1 MLDWMKKLFN
11 KEEEQTA
18 MNKEVPKQIESQ
30 PKIPR
35 VNHYTE
41 AREAQM
47 ASRNAGKCRFPLIP
61 DDGFDEDDVREQ
73 PRFEEQ
79 HVQSGVYE
87 DQPTQRGI
95 KVERSRRPYVEKVVA
110 TYEEPEVQY
119 EPDPEPVVKKVSVP
133 SQESSRRPFRPTE
146 MISPIYGYNRPSV
159 EKKVEK
165 QEEEKEREDLEISV
179 EGKSVVDAWLEKKG
193 YTLSAFS
200 EGQTTTPSSSGRAG
214 NQQEEQNHSKK
225 EEKSVVDQWLEK
237 NGYEIERQEPVVEE
251 KEVVQEINT
260 PQEVSADEFLHK
272 TIAERTED
280 AGKEKDVVVSNENS
294 LQEELVDS
302 QVEHEDTILAEEMKC
317 NTEIEKQTSEE
328 SVIVKAEEKLEETII
343 VEIPEEFAEIAETEE
358 PEVEVTAET
367 EESEEVEVTAETEES
382 EEVEV
387 IAEAEESEEVEVTA
401 ETEESEEVEVTAETE
416 ESEEVEVTAEAEE
429 SEEVEVTAETEEFE
443 EVKVIAEAEESEE
456 AEVTTE
462 TEESEEVEEIAETE
476 ESEEVEEIAEA
487 EESEEVEVIAEAEE
501 SEEVEVTTETEE
513 SEEVEVTAETEESEE
528 VEVTAEAE
536 ESEEVEVTAET
547 EEFEEVKVIAEA
559 EESEEAEVTTETEE
573 SEEVEEIAETEESEE
588 VEEIAEAEESEEV
601 EVIAEAEESEEVEVT
616 TETEES
622 EEVEVTAETEES
634 EEVEVT
640 AEAEESEEV
649 EVTAE
654 TEEFEEVK
662 VIAEAEESEEV
673 EEIAEA
679 EESEVEAFVELEETQ
694 PEMVLDEAI
703 EQKSEFIHVAEADE
717 QTKKDVQSFANVL
730 IAETEE
736 NKLVVEEALVAEE
749 QPVVEEAPIAEGK
762 PVVEEA
768 PVAEEQLVV
777 EEALVAEEQPVVE
790 EAPIAEGK
798 SVVEEAPVA
807 EEQLVVEETTI
818 AEEKPVVPKEE
829 PKREKKRHVPF
840 NVVMLKQDRTRLMER
855 HAARTSVMQPS
866 MGERVENKPVHQVE
880 ESPVQQ
886 VVVESRVEEQPVKQV
901 VVDPQVEEQPMQQ
914 VVVEPQV
921 EEQPMQQVVV
931 EPQVKEQPMQQVVVE
946 PQVEVQPM
954 QQVVVE
960 PQVKEQPMQQV
971 VVEPQVKEQPMQQV
985 VVEPQVEEQLGQ
997 QMVVESQVEE
1007 KPMQQVVVEQV
1018 QKPISSTEVQEKAYV
1033 VNQRENDMRNVLQTP
1048 PTYTVPPLA
1057 LLSIPRQ
1064 AALDNKEWLEEQK
1077 ELLDTTF
1084 NNFHVGAHVI
1094 NVSQGP
1100 AVTRFEVQPDPGVK
1114 VNKITNLSD
1123 DIKLSL
1129 AAKDI
1134 RIEAPIPG
1142 KSAIGIEV
1150 PNKESK
1156 PVFLREILRSPVF
1169 TKSESPLTVALGLD
1183 ISGDPIVTDI
1193 RKMPHGLIAGATGS
1207 GKSVC
1212 INAILTSIL
1221 YKAKPHEVKLMLIDP
1236 KMVELAP
1243 YNSVPHLVAPVI
1255 TDVKAATAALKW
1267 AVEEMERRYELFA
1280 HAGARDLTRYNTIVS
1295 EREIPGETLPYI
1307 VIVIDELA
1315 DLMMVAPGDVEE
1327 AICRIAQKARA
1338 CGIHLLVAT
1347 QRPSVDVIT
1356 GLIKSN
1362 IPTRIAFTVSSQVDS
1377 RTIIDIGGAE
1387 KLLGRGDMLFLGN
1400 GTSKP
1405 VRVQGV
1411 YVSDD
1416 EIEKTVDHVKKQ
1428 MKPNY
1433 LFQQEDLLAKTEQS
1447 ESEDELFFDACQFVV
1462 EQGGAST
1469 SSVQRKFRIGYNR
1482 AARLIEEMESQ
1493 GIISEARGTKPRDV
1507 LISEDEFAAM
1517 QETNV

>member
-47 ASRNAGKCRFPLIP
+47 ASRNAGKCRFPLVP
-61 DDGFDEDDVREQ
+61 DNGFDEEDESEVN
-73 PRFEEQ
+73 RFEEQ
-79 HVQSGVYE
+79 PVQGVTYE
-87 DQPTQRGI
+87 EPTAQRGI
-95 KVERSRRPYVEKVVA
+95 KVERSRRPYVEKVVS

-119 EPDPEPVVKKVSVP
+119 EPVRESVVKKASTP
-133 SQESSRRPFRPTE
+133 AQESNRRPFRPTE

-159 EKKVEK
+159 EKKEEK
-165 QEEEKEREDLEISV
+165 QEEVKEREDLEISV

-193 YTLSAFS
+193 YTLSDFS
-200 EGQTTTPSSSGRAG
+200 EGQAPTSSSHRAA
-214 NQQEEQNHSKK
+214 NQQGEQQYEENKK

-237 NGYEIERQEPVVEE
+237 NGYEIERQVPLVEE
-251 KEVVQEINT
+251 KEVIQEMST
-260 PQEVSADEFLHK
+260 PQEVSADELLHK
-272 TIAERTED
+272 TVAEQMES
-280 AGKEKDVVVSNENS
+280 AKLEKDVVVLNENN
-294 LQEELVDS
+294 LQEELVAS
-302 QVEHEDTILAEEMKC
+302 KVEHEDTILSEEIKR
-317 NTEIEKQTSEE
+317 NTEIKQPTIEVEKQAPEE

-343 VEIPEEFAEIAETEE
+343 VEIPEEVSKVEVIAETEE
-358 PEVEVTAET
+358 FEEVVMETEAPEEVEVITET
-367 EESEEVEVTAETEES
+367 EESEEAEVIAEVEES

-387 IAEAEESEEVEVTA
+387 IAEAEESEEA
-401 ETEESEEVEVTAETE
+401 
-416 ESEEVEVTAEAEE
+416 
-429 SEEVEVTAETEEFE
+429 
-443 EVKVIAEAEESEE
+443 
-456 AEVTTE
+456 
-462 TEESEEVEEIAETE
+462 
-476 ESEEVEEIAEA
+476 
-487 EESEEVEVIAEAEE
+487 EVIAEINAPV
-501 SEEVEVTTETEE
+501 VETFV
-513 SEEVEVTAETEESEE
+513 AL
-528 VEVTAEAE
+528 
-536 ESEEVEVTAET
+536 
-547 EEFEEVKVIAEA
+547 
-559 EESEEAEVTTETEE
+559 
-573 SEEVEEIAETEESEE
+573 EEIQQE
-588 VEEIAEAEESEEV
+588 
-601 EVIAEAEESEEVEVT
+601 
-616 TETEES
+616 
-622 EEVEVTAETEES
+622 
-634 EEVEVT
+634 
-640 AEAEESEEV
+640 
-649 EVTAE
+649 
-654 TEEFEEVK
+654 
-662 VIAEAEESEEV
+662 
-673 EEIAEA
+673 
-679 EESEVEAFVELEETQ
+679 
-694 PEMVLDEAI
+694 DEAI

-717 QTKKDVQSFANVL
+717 QTKKDVQSFADVL
-730 IAETEE
+730 IAE
-736 NKLVVEEALVAEE
+736 E
-749 QPVVEEAPIAEGK
+749 Q

-768 PVAEEQLVV
+768 PVAEEQ
-777 EEALVAEEQPVVE
+777 QVVE
-790 EAPIAEGK
+790 EAPIVEEQQVVEEAPIVEEQSVVEEAPVVEEQPVAEETLVAEEQR
-798 SVVEEAPVA
+798 VVEEAPVA
-807 EEQLVVEETTI
+807 EEQRVVEEAPVVEEQSVVEEAPVVEEQPV
-818 AEEKPVVPKEE
+818 AEETPVAEEQPVVQKEE

-855 HAARTSVMQPS
+855 HAARANAMQPS
-866 MGERVENKPVHQVE
+866 ANVRVENKPVQQEVAEPQVE
-880 ESPVQQ
+880 EHPVQQVAAEPQMEEHPVQQ
-886 VVVESRVEEQPVKQV
+886 VVAK
-901 VVDPQVEEQPMQQ
+901 PQVEEQTMKQ
-914 VVVEPQV
+914 VVAEPQVEERPVQQEVAEPQV
-921 EEQPMQQVVV
+921 EEQPMQQVVA
-931 EPQVKEQPMQQVVVE
+931 E
-946 PQVEVQPM
+946 PQVEEHSV
-954 QQVVVE
+954 QQVVA
-960 PQVKEQPMQQV
+960 
-971 VVEPQVKEQPMQQV
+971 
-985 VVEPQVEEQLGQ
+985 EPQVEEQ
-997 QMVVESQVEE
+997 
-1007 KPMQQVVVEQV
+1007 PIQQVVVEQV

-1033 VNQRENDMRNVLQTP
+1033 VNQRENDMRNVLYTP

-1057 LLSIPRQ
+1057 LLSIPQ
-1064 AALDNKEWLEEQK
+1064 QSALDNTEWLEEQK

-1243 YNSVPHLVAPVI
+1243 YNAVPHLVAPVI

-1433 LFQQEDLLAKTEQS
+1433 LFKQEDLLAKTEQA
-1447 ESEDELFFDACQFVV
+1447 ESEDELFFEACQFVV

-1482 AARLIEEMESQ
+1482 AARLIEEMQSQ

>member
-18 MNKEVPKQIESQ
+18 MNKEVQKQVESQ

-47 ASRNAGKCRFPLIP
+47 ASRNAGKCRFPLVP
-61 DDGFDEDDVREQ
+61 DNGFDEEDVIETG
-73 PRFEEQ
+73 RFEEQ
-79 HVQSGVYE
+79 PVQAVTYKES
-87 DQPTQRGI
+87 PIQRGI
-95 KVERSRRPYVEKVVA
+95 KVERSRRQYVEKVVS
-110 TYEEPEVQY
+110 TYEEPEMQY
-119 EPDPEPVVKKVSVP
+119 EPEREPVVKKASTP
-133 SQESSRRPFRPTE
+133 AQESNRRPFRPTE

-159 EKKVEK
+159 EKKEEK
-165 QEEEKEREDLEISV
+165 QEEVKEREDLEISV

-193 YTLSAFS
+193 YTLSDFS
-200 EGQTTTPSSSGRAG
+200 EGQAPTSSSHERVDEQD
-214 NQQEEQNHSKK
+214 QQSKK

-237 NGYEIERQEPVVEE
+237 NGYEIERQEPIVEE
-251 KEVVQEINT
+251 KEVAQEMSA
-260 PQEVSADEFLHK
+260 PQEVPAAELLHE
-272 TIAERTED
+272 TIAERMED
-280 AGKEKDVVVSNENS
+280 AKQEKDVVVENVLQTES
-294 LQEELVDS
+294 LAS
-302 QVEHEDTILAEEMKC
+302 KVEHEDTILSEEMKR
-317 NTEIEKQTSEE
+317 NTEIDQPTIEVEKQAPEE

-343 VEIPEEFAEIAETEE
+343 VEIPEEFEEVDVITETEE
-358 PEVEVTAET
+358 SEEVEVIAEAEESEEVEVIAET
-367 EESEEVEVTAETEES
+367 EESEEVEVIAETEESEEVEVIAETEES

-387 IAEAEESEEVEVTA
+387 IAEAEESEEVEVIA
-401 ETEESEEVEVTAETE
+401 ETEESEEVEVIAETE
-416 ESEEVEVTAEAEE
+416 ESEEVEV
-429 SEEVEVTAETEEFE
+429 
-443 EVKVIAEAEESEE
+443 
-456 AEVTTE
+456 
-462 TEESEEVEEIAETE
+462 IAETE
-476 ESEEVEEIAEA
+476 ESEEVEVIAEA

-501 SEEVEVTTETEE
+501 SEEVEVI
-513 SEEVEVTAETEESEE
+513 AETK
-528 VEVTAEAE
+528 AP
-536 ESEEVEVTAET
+536 
-547 EEFEEVKVIAEA
+547 
-559 EESEEAEVTTETEE
+559 EEAEPV
-573 SEEVEEIAETEESEE
+573 V
-588 VEEIAEAEESEEV
+588 
-601 EVIAEAEESEEVEVT
+601 
-616 TETEES
+616 
-622 EEVEVTAETEES
+622 
-634 EEVEVT
+634 
-640 AEAEESEEV
+640 
-649 EVTAE
+649 
-654 TEEFEEVK
+654 
-662 VIAEAEESEEV
+662 
-673 EEIAEA
+673 
-679 EESEVEAFVELEETQ
+679 LEETQ
-694 PEMVLDEAI
+694 QEMVLNEAI
-703 EQKSEFIHVAEADE
+703 EQKNEFIHVAEADE
-717 QTKKDVQSFANVL
+717 QTKKDVQSFADVL
-730 IAETEE
+730 IAEEAAIEE
-736 NKLVVEEALVAEE
+736 EQSVVEEAVIEEE
-749 QPVVEEAPIAEGK
+749 QPVVEEAVIE
-762 PVVEEA
+762 
-768 PVAEEQLVV
+768 
-777 EEALVAEEQPVVE
+777 EEQPVVE
-790 EAPIAEGK
+790 EAVIEEEQPVVEEAVIEEEQPVVEEAVIEEEQPVVEEAVIEEAVIEEEQPVVEEAVIEEEQRVVEETVIEEEQRVVEETVIEEEQPVAEETPVVEEPPVVEEAAIEEEQ
-798 SVVEEAPVA
+798 SVVEETPVVEEQRVVEETVIEEEQPVA
-807 EEQLVVEETTI
+807 EETPV
-818 AEEKPVVPKEE
+818 AEEPPVVQKEE

-840 NVVMLKQDRTRLMER
+840 NVVMLKQDRARLVER
-855 HAARTSVMQPS
+855 HAARTNAMQPS
-866 MGERVENKPVHQVE
+866 MKERVENKPVH
-880 ESPVQQ
+880 
-886 VVVESRVEEQPVKQV
+886 
-901 VVDPQVEEQPMQQ
+901 QVEEQPMQQ

-931 EPQVKEQPMQQVVVE
+931 EPQVEEQPMQQVA
-946 PQVEVQPM
+946 
-954 QQVVVE
+954 
-960 PQVKEQPMQQV
+960 
-971 VVEPQVKEQPMQQV
+971 
-985 VVEPQVEEQLGQ
+985 VEPQVEERP
-997 QMVVESQVEE
+997 V
-1007 KPMQQVVVEQV
+1007 QQVVAESQQV
-1018 QKPISSTEVQEKAYV
+1018 QKPISSTEVEEKAYV
-1033 VNQRENDMRNVLQTP
+1033 VNQRENDVRNVLQTP
-1048 PTYTVPPLA
+1048 PTYTIPSLT
-1057 LLSIPRQ
+1057 LLSIPQQ
-1064 AALDNKEWLEEQK
+1064 AALDNTEWLEEQK

-1433 LFQQEDLLAKTEQS
+1433 LFKQEDLLAKTEQA
-1447 ESEDELFFDACQFVV
+1447 ESEDELFLDACQFVV

-1493 GIISEARGTKPRDV
+1493 GIISEGRGTKPRDV

>member
-1 MLDWMKKLFN
+1 I
-11 KEEEQTA
+11 T
-18 MNKEVPKQIESQ
+18 
-30 PKIPR
+30 
-35 VNHYTE
+35 
-41 AREAQM
+41 
-47 ASRNAGKCRFPLIP
+47 
-61 DDGFDEDDVREQ
+61 
-73 PRFEEQ
+73 
-79 HVQSGVYE
+79 
-87 DQPTQRGI
+87 
-95 KVERSRRPYVEKVVA
+95 
-110 TYEEPEVQY
+110 
-119 EPDPEPVVKKVSVP
+119 
-133 SQESSRRPFRPTE
+133 
-146 MISPIYGYNRPSV
+146 
-159 EKKVEK
+159 
-165 QEEEKEREDLEISV
+165 
-179 EGKSVVDAWLEKKG
+179 
-193 YTLSAFS
+193 
-200 EGQTTTPSSSGRAG
+200 
-214 NQQEEQNHSKK
+214 
-225 EEKSVVDQWLEK
+225 
-237 NGYEIERQEPVVEE
+237 
-251 KEVVQEINT
+251 
-260 PQEVSADEFLHK
+260 
-272 TIAERTED
+272 
-280 AGKEKDVVVSNENS
+280 
-294 LQEELVDS
+294 
-302 QVEHEDTILAEEMKC
+302 
-317 NTEIEKQTSEE
+317 
-328 SVIVKAEEKLEETII
+328 
-343 VEIPEEFAEIAETEE
+343 
-358 PEVEVTAET
+358 
-367 EESEEVEVTAETEES
+367 ETEES

-387 IAEAEESEEVEVTA
+387 IAEAEESEEVEV
-401 ETEESEEVEVTAETE
+401 
-416 ESEEVEVTAEAEE
+416 
-429 SEEVEVTAETEEFE
+429 
-443 EVKVIAEAEESEE
+443 IAEVEESEE
-456 AEVTTE
+456 AEV
-462 TEESEEVEEIAETE
+462 IAE
-476 ESEEVEEIAEA
+476 V

-501 SEEVEVTTETEE
+501 SEE
-513 SEEVEVTAETEESEE
+513 A
-528 VEVTAEAE
+528 
-536 ESEEVEVTAET
+536 
-547 EEFEEVKVIAEA
+547 
-559 EESEEAEVTTETEE
+559 
-573 SEEVEEIAETEESEE
+573 
-588 VEEIAEAEESEEV
+588 
-601 EVIAEAEESEEVEVT
+601 EVIAEINAPVVETFV
-616 TETEES
+616 
-622 EEVEVTAETEES
+622 AL
-634 EEVEVT
+634 
-640 AEAEESEEV
+640 
-649 EVTAE
+649 
-654 TEEFEEVK
+654 
-662 VIAEAEESEEV
+662 
-673 EEIAEA
+673 EEIQQE
-679 EESEVEAFVELEETQ
+679 
-694 PEMVLDEAI
+694 DEAI
-703 EQKSEFIHVAEADE
+703 EQKSEFIYVAEADE
-717 QTKKDVQSFANVL
+717 QTKKDVQSFADVL
-730 IAETEE
+730 IAE
-736 NKLVVEEALVAEE
+736 E
-749 QPVVEEAPIAEGK
+749 Q

-768 PVAEEQLVV
+768 PVAEEQRVV
-777 EEALVAEEQPVVE
+777 EEAPVVEEQSVVEEAPVVEEQPVAEETLVAEEQRVVEEAPVVEEQRVVEEVPVAEEQPVV
-790 EAPIAEGK
+790 
-798 SVVEEAPVA
+798 
-807 EEQLVVEETTI
+807 Q
-818 AEEKPVVPKEE
+818 KEE

-855 HAARTSVMQPS
+855 HAARANAMQPS
-866 MGERVENKPVHQVE
+866 ANVRVENKPVQQEVAEPQVE
-880 ESPVQQ
+880 ERPVQQ
-886 VVVESRVEEQPVKQV
+886 VVAKPQVEEHPVQQV
-901 VVDPQVEEQPMQQ
+901 VAKPQVEEQTMQQ
-914 VVVEPQV
+914 VVAEPQVEERPVQQEVAEPQV
-921 EEQPMQQVVV
+921 EEQPMQQVVA
-931 EPQVKEQPMQQVVVE
+931 E
-946 PQVEVQPM
+946 PQVEERPV
-954 QQVVVE
+954 QQVVAE
-960 PQVKEQPMQQV
+960 PQVEEHPVQQV
-971 VVEPQVKEQPMQQV
+971 VA
-985 VVEPQVEEQLGQ
+985 EPQVEEQ
-997 QMVVESQVEE
+997 
-1007 KPMQQVVVEQV
+1007 PIQQVVVEQV

-1033 VNQRENDMRNVLQTP
+1033 VNQRENDMRNVLHTP

-1057 LLSIPRQ
+1057 LLSIPQ
-1064 AALDNKEWLEEQK
+1064 QSALDNTEWLEEQK

-1243 YNSVPHLVAPVI
+1243 YNAVPHLVAPVI

-1433 LFQQEDLLAKTEQS
+1433 LFKQEDLLAKTEQA
-1447 ESEDELFFDACQFVV
+1447 ESEDELFFEACQFVV

-1482 AARLIEEMESQ
+1482 AARLIEEMQSQ

>member
-1 MLDWMKKLFN
+1 
-11 KEEEQTA
+11 
-18 MNKEVPKQIESQ
+18 
-30 PKIPR
+30 
-35 VNHYTE
+35 
-41 AREAQM
+41 
-47 ASRNAGKCRFPLIP
+47 
-61 DDGFDEDDVREQ
+61 
-73 PRFEEQ
+73 
-79 HVQSGVYE
+79 
-87 DQPTQRGI
+87 
-95 KVERSRRPYVEKVVA
+95 
-110 TYEEPEVQY
+110 
-119 EPDPEPVVKKVSVP
+119 
-133 SQESSRRPFRPTE
+133 
-146 MISPIYGYNRPSV
+146 
-159 EKKVEK
+159 
-165 QEEEKEREDLEISV
+165 
-179 EGKSVVDAWLEKKG
+179 
-193 YTLSAFS
+193 
-200 EGQTTTPSSSGRAG
+200 
-214 NQQEEQNHSKK
+214 
-225 EEKSVVDQWLEK
+225 
-237 NGYEIERQEPVVEE
+237 
-251 KEVVQEINT
+251 
-260 PQEVSADEFLHK
+260 
-272 TIAERTED
+272 
-280 AGKEKDVVVSNENS
+280 
-294 LQEELVDS
+294 
-302 QVEHEDTILAEEMKC
+302 
-317 NTEIEKQTSEE
+317 
-328 SVIVKAEEKLEETII
+328 
-343 VEIPEEFAEIAETEE
+343 
-358 PEVEVTAET
+358 
-367 EESEEVEVTAETEES
+367 EEVEVITETEELEEVEVVGETEELEEAEVVGETEEL

-387 IAEAEESEEVEVTA
+387 IAE
-401 ETEESEEVEVTAETE
+401 TEEL
-416 ESEEVEVTAEAEE
+416 
-429 SEEVEVTAETEEFE
+429 
-443 EVKVIAEAEESEE
+443 
-456 AEVTTE
+456 
-462 TEESEEVEEIAETE
+462 
-476 ESEEVEEIAEA
+476 
-487 EESEEVEVIAEAEE
+487 EEVEVI
-501 SEEVEVTTETEE
+501 VETEE
-513 SEEVEVTAETEESEE
+513 L
-528 VEVTAEAE
+528 
-536 ESEEVEVTAET
+536 
-547 EEFEEVKVIAEA
+547 
-559 EESEEAEVTTETEE
+559 EEAEV
-573 SEEVEEIAETEESEE
+573 IAETE
-588 VEEIAEAEESEEV
+588 AREEV
-601 EVIAEAEESEEVEVT
+601 EVIV
-616 TETEES
+616 ETEEL
-622 EEVEVTAETEES
+622 E
-634 EEVEVT
+634 
-640 AEAEESEEV
+640 EAELV
-649 EVTAE
+649 A
-654 TEEFEEVK
+654 
-662 VIAEAEESEEV
+662 
-673 EEIAEA
+673 
-679 EESEVEAFVELEETQ
+679 LEETQ
-694 PEMVLDEAI
+694 QEMLLNEQI
-703 EQKSEFIHVAEADE
+703 EQKNEFIHVTEADE
-717 QTKKDVQSFANVL
+717 QMKKDVQSFANVL
-730 IAETEE
+730 IAE
-736 NKLVVEEALVAEE
+736 E
-749 QPVVEEAPIAEGK
+749 QR
-762 PVVEEA
+762 VVEEA
-768 PVAEEQLVV
+768 PVAEEQRVV
-777 EEALVAEEQPVVE
+777 EETPVAEEQRVVE
-790 EAPIAEGK
+790 EAPVAEQQ
-798 SVVEEAPVA
+798 VVEEAPVA
-807 EEQLVVEETTI
+807 EEQ
-818 AEEKPVVPKEE
+818 PVVQKEE

-855 HAARTSVMQPS
+855 HAARVNAMQPS
-866 MGERVENKPVHQVE
+866 MSERVENKPVQQVE
-880 ESPVQQ
+880 EAPIQQVAVDPQVEEKPMQQ
-886 VVVESRVEEQPVKQV
+886 VVVESRVEEKPIQQV
-901 VVDPQVEEQPMQQ
+901 VVDPQVEERPMQQ

-921 EEQPMQQVVV
+921 EETPMQQVAVD
-931 EPQVKEQPMQQVVVE
+931 P
-946 PQVEVQPM
+946 
-954 QQVVVE
+954 
-960 PQVKEQPMQQV
+960 
-971 VVEPQVKEQPMQQV
+971 
-985 VVEPQVEEQLGQ
+985 
-997 QMVVESQVEE
+997 QVEE
-1007 KPMQQVVVEQV
+1007 KPVQQVVVEQV
-1018 QKPISSTEVQEKAYV
+1018 QKPTSSTEVQEKAYV

-1048 PTYTVPPLA
+1048 PTYAIPPLT
-1057 LLSIPRQ
+1057 LLSIPQQ
-1064 AALDNKEWLEEQK
+1064 AALDNTEWLDEQK
-1077 ELLDTTF
+1077 ELLNTTF

-1295 EREIPGETLPYI
+1295 GREIPGETLPYI

-1416 EIEKTVDHVKKQ
+1416 EIEKTVDHVRKQ

-1433 LFQQEDLLAKTEQS
+1433 LFKQEDLLAKTEQA

-1493 GIISEARGTKPRDV
+1493 GIISEGRGTKPRDV

>member
-47 ASRNAGKCRFPLIP
+47 ASRNAGKCRFPLVP
-61 DDGFDEDDVREQ
+61 DNGFDEEDESEVN
-73 PRFEEQ
+73 RFEEQ
-79 HVQSGVYE
+79 PVQGVTYE
-87 DQPTQRGI
+87 EPTAQRGI
-95 KVERSRRPYVEKVVA
+95 KVERSRRPYVEKVVS

-119 EPDPEPVVKKVSVP
+119 EPVRESVVKKASVP
-133 SQESSRRPFRPTE
+133 SQESNRRPFRPTE

-159 EKKVEK
+159 EKKEEK
-165 QEEEKEREDLEISV
+165 QEEVKEREDLEISV

-193 YTLSAFS
+193 YTLSDFS
-200 EGQTTTPSSSGRAG
+200 EGQAPTSSSHRAA
-214 NQQEEQNHSKK
+214 NQQGEQQYEENKK

-237 NGYEIERQEPVVEE
+237 NGYEIERQVPLVEE
-251 KEVVQEINT
+251 KEVIQEMST
-260 PQEVSADEFLHK
+260 PQEVSADELLHK
-272 TIAERTED
+272 TVAEQMES
-280 AGKEKDVVVSNENS
+280 AKLEKDVVVLNENN
-294 LQEELVDS
+294 LQEELVAS
-302 QVEHEDTILAEEMKC
+302 KVEHEDTILSEEIKR
-317 NTEIEKQTSEE
+317 NTEIKQPTIEVEKQAPEE

-343 VEIPEEFAEIAETEE
+343 VEIPEE
-358 PEVEVTAET
+358 V
-367 EESEEVEVTAETEES
+367 SK
-382 EEVEV
+382 VEV
-387 IAEAEESEEVEVTA
+387 I
-401 ETEESEEVEVTAETE
+401 
-416 ESEEVEVTAEAEE
+416 
-429 SEEVEVTAETEEFE
+429 AETEEFE
-443 EVKVIAEAEESEE
+443 EVVMETETPEEVEVITETEESEE
-456 AEVTTE
+456 AEV
-462 TEESEEVEEIAETE
+462 
-476 ESEEVEEIAEA
+476 IAEA

-501 SEEVEVTTETEE
+501 SEEVEVI
-513 SEEVEVTAETEESEE
+513 
-528 VEVTAEAE
+528 AEAE
-536 ESEEVEVTAET
+536 ESEEVEV
-547 EEFEEVKVIAEA
+547 I
-559 EESEEAEVTTETEE
+559 TETEE
-573 SEEVEEIAETEESEE
+573 LEEVEVIAETEELEE
-588 VEEIAEAEESEEV
+588 VEVIAEAEESEEV
-601 EVIAEAEESEEVEVT
+601 EVIAEAEESEEAEVIA
-616 TETEES
+616 EVEES
-622 EEVEVTAETEES
+622 EEVE
-634 EEVEVT
+634 
-640 AEAEESEEV
+640 
-649 EVTAE
+649 
-654 TEEFEEVK
+654 
-662 VIAEAEESEEV
+662 VIAEAEESEEAEV
-673 EEIAEA
+673 IAEINAPVVETFVALEEIQQE
-679 EESEVEAFVELEETQ
+679 
-694 PEMVLDEAI
+694 DEAI

-717 QTKKDVQSFANVL
+717 QTKKDVQSFADVL
-730 IAETEE
+730 IAE
-736 NKLVVEEALVAEE
+736 E
-749 QPVVEEAPIAEGK
+749 Q

-768 PVAEEQLVV
+768 PVAEEQQVV
-777 EEALVAEEQPVVE
+777 EEAPVVEEQSVVEEAPVVEEQPVAEETPVAEEQPVV
-790 EAPIAEGK
+790 
-798 SVVEEAPVA
+798 
-807 EEQLVVEETTI
+807 Q
-818 AEEKPVVPKEE
+818 KEE

-855 HAARTSVMQPS
+855 HAARANAMQPS
-866 MGERVENKPVHQVE
+866 ANVRVENKPVQQEVAEPQVE
-880 ESPVQQ
+880 ERPVQQ
-886 VVVESRVEEQPVKQV
+886 VVAK
-901 VVDPQVEEQPMQQ
+901 PQVEEQPMQQ
-914 VVVEPQV
+914 VVAEPQVEERPVQQVVAEPQV
-921 EEQPMQQVVV
+921 EEQPI
-931 EPQVKEQPMQQVVVE
+931 
-946 PQVEVQPM
+946 
-954 QQVVVE
+954 
-960 PQVKEQPMQQV
+960 
-971 VVEPQVKEQPMQQV
+971 
-985 VVEPQVEEQLGQ
+985 
-997 QMVVESQVEE
+997 
-1007 KPMQQVVVEQV
+1007 QQVVVEQV

-1033 VNQRENDMRNVLQTP
+1033 VNQRENDMRNVLHTP

-1057 LLSIPRQ
+1057 LLSIPQ
-1064 AALDNKEWLEEQK
+1064 QSALDNTEWLEEQK

-1433 LFQQEDLLAKTEQS
+1433 LFKQEDLLAKTEQA
-1447 ESEDELFFDACQFVV
+1447 ESEDELFFEACQFVV

-1482 AARLIEEMESQ
+1482 AARLIEEMQSQ

>member
-47 ASRNAGKCRFPLIP
+47 ASRNAGKCRFPLVP
-61 DDGFDEDDVREQ
+61 DNGFDEEDESEVN
-73 PRFEEQ
+73 RFEEQ
-79 HVQSGVYE
+79 PVQGVTYE
-87 DQPTQRGI
+87 EPTAQRGI
-95 KVERSRRPYVEKVVA
+95 KVERSRRPYVEKVVS

-119 EPDPEPVVKKVSVP
+119 EPVRESVVKKASVP
-133 SQESSRRPFRPTE
+133 SQESNRRPFRPTE

-159 EKKVEK
+159 EKKEEK
-165 QEEEKEREDLEISV
+165 QEEVKEREDLEISV

-193 YTLSAFS
+193 YTLSDFS
-200 EGQTTTPSSSGRAG
+200 EGQAPTSSSHRAA
-214 NQQEEQNHSKK
+214 NQQGEQQYEENKK

-237 NGYEIERQEPVVEE
+237 NGYEIERQVPLVEE
-251 KEVVQEINT
+251 KEVIQEMST
-260 PQEVSADEFLHK
+260 PQEVSADELLHK
-272 TIAERTED
+272 TVAEQMES
-280 AGKEKDVVVSNENS
+280 AKLEKDVVVLNENN
-294 LQEELVDS
+294 LQEELVAS
-302 QVEHEDTILAEEMKC
+302 KVEHEDTILSEEIKR
-317 NTEIEKQTSEE
+317 NTEIKQPTIEVEKQAPEE

-343 VEIPEEFAEIAETEE
+343 VEIPEE
-358 PEVEVTAET
+358 V
-367 EESEEVEVTAETEES
+367 SK
-382 EEVEV
+382 VEV
-387 IAEAEESEEVEVTA
+387 I
-401 ETEESEEVEVTAETE
+401 
-416 ESEEVEVTAEAEE
+416 
-429 SEEVEVTAETEEFE
+429 AETEEFE
-443 EVKVIAEAEESEE
+443 EVVMETEAPEEVEVITETEESEE
-456 AEVTTE
+456 AEV
-462 TEESEEVEEIAETE
+462 
-476 ESEEVEEIAEA
+476 IAEA

-501 SEEVEVTTETEE
+501 SEE
-513 SEEVEVTAETEESEE
+513 AE
-528 VEVTAEAE
+528 
-536 ESEEVEVTAET
+536 
-547 EEFEEVKVIAEA
+547 VIAE
-559 EESEEAEVTTETEE
+559 V
-573 SEEVEEIAETEESEE
+573 
-588 VEEIAEAEESEEV
+588 EESEEV
-601 EVIAEAEESEEVEVT
+601 EVIAEAEESEE
-616 TETEES
+616 
-622 EEVEVTAETEES
+622 AE
-634 EEVEVT
+634 
-640 AEAEESEEV
+640 
-649 EVTAE
+649 
-654 TEEFEEVK
+654 
-662 VIAEAEESEEV
+662 VIAEINAPVVETFV
-673 EEIAEA
+673 ALEEIQQE
-679 EESEVEAFVELEETQ
+679 
-694 PEMVLDEAI
+694 DEAI
-703 EQKSEFIHVAEADE
+703 EQKSEFIYVAEADE
-717 QTKKDVQSFANVL
+717 QTKKDVQSFADVL
-730 IAETEE
+730 IAE
-736 NKLVVEEALVAEE
+736 E
-749 QPVVEEAPIAEGK
+749 Q

-768 PVAEEQLVV
+768 PVAEEQQVV
-777 EEALVAEEQPVVE
+777 EEAPVVEEQRVVEEVPVAEEQPVV
-790 EAPIAEGK
+790 
-798 SVVEEAPVA
+798 
-807 EEQLVVEETTI
+807 Q
-818 AEEKPVVPKEE
+818 KEE

-855 HAARTSVMQPS
+855 HAARANAMQPS
-866 MGERVENKPVHQVE
+866 ANVRVENKPVQQEVAEPQVE
-880 ESPVQQ
+880 ERPVQQ
-886 VVVESRVEEQPVKQV
+886 VVAK
-901 VVDPQVEEQPMQQ
+901 PQVEEQTMQQ
-914 VVVEPQV
+914 VVAEPQVEERPVQQEVAEPQV
-921 EEQPMQQVVV
+921 EEQPMQQVVA
-931 EPQVKEQPMQQVVVE
+931 E
-946 PQVEVQPM
+946 PQVEEHPV
-954 QQVVVE
+954 QQVVA
-960 PQVKEQPMQQV
+960 
-971 VVEPQVKEQPMQQV
+971 
-985 VVEPQVEEQLGQ
+985 EPQVEEQ
-997 QMVVESQVEE
+997 
-1007 KPMQQVVVEQV
+1007 PIQQVVVEQV

-1033 VNQRENDMRNVLQTP
+1033 VNQRENDMRNVLHTP

-1057 LLSIPRQ
+1057 LLSIPQ
-1064 AALDNKEWLEEQK
+1064 QSALDNTEWLEEQK

-1243 YNSVPHLVAPVI
+1243 YNAVPHLVAPVI

-1433 LFQQEDLLAKTEQS
+1433 LFKQEDLLAKTEQA
-1447 ESEDELFFDACQFVV
+1447 ESEDELFFEACQFVV

-1482 AARLIEEMESQ
+1482 AARLIEEMQSQ

>member
-18 MNKEVPKQIESQ
+18 MNKEVPKQMESQ

-47 ASRNAGKCRFPLIP
+47 ASRNAGKCRFPLVP
-61 DDGFDEDDVREQ
+61 DNGFDEEDVIEAGH
-73 PRFEEQ
+73 FEEQ
-79 HVQSGVYE
+79 PVQAVTYE
-87 DQPTQRGI
+87 DQPIQRGI
-95 KVERSRRPYVEKVVA
+95 KVERSRRPYVEKVVS

-119 EPDPEPVVKKVSVP
+119 EPERESVIKKASAPV
-133 SQESSRRPFRPTE
+133 QESNRRPFRPTE

-159 EKKVEK
+159 EKKEEK
-165 QEEEKEREDLEISV
+165 QEEVKEREDLEISV
-179 EGKSVVDAWLEKKG
+179 EGKAVVDAWLEKKG
-193 YTLSAFS
+193 YTLSDFS
-200 EGQTTTPSSSGRAG
+200 EGQATSSSPSHESVG
-214 NQQEEQNHSKK
+214 QQDKK
-225 EEKSVVDQWLEK
+225 KEKSVVDQWLEK
-237 NGYEIERQEPVVEE
+237 NGYEIERQEPLVEE
-251 KEVVQEINT
+251 KEVIQEMST
-260 PQEVSADEFLHK
+260 PQEVSADELLHK
-272 TIAERTED
+272 TVAEQMES
-280 AGKEKDVVVSNENS
+280 AKLEKDVVVLNENN
-294 LQEELVDS
+294 LQEEVVAS
-302 QVEHEDTILAEEMKC
+302 KVEHEDTILSEEIKR
-317 NTEIEKQTSEE
+317 NTEIEQPTIEVEKQTSQE

-343 VEIPEEFAEIAETEE
+343 VEIPEEL
-358 PEVEVTAET
+358 
-367 EESEEVEVTAETEES
+367 EEVEVITETEELEEVEVIAETEES

-387 IAEAEESEEVEVTA
+387 IAEAEELEEVEVIAETEETEEVEVIAETEETEEVEVIA
-401 ETEESEEVEVTAETE
+401 ETEESEEVEV
-416 ESEEVEVTAEAEE
+416 
-429 SEEVEVTAETEEFE
+429 
-443 EVKVIAEAEESEE
+443 IAEAEEL
-456 AEVTTE
+456 
-462 TEESEEVEEIAETE
+462 EEVEVIAET
-476 ESEEVEEIAEA
+476 
-487 EESEEVEVIAEAEE
+487 EEVEVIAEAEE
-501 SEEVEVTTETEE
+501 SEEVEVITETEE
-513 SEEVEVTAETEESEE
+513 LEEVEVIAETEE
-528 VEVTAEAE
+528 VE
-536 ESEEVEVTAET
+536 
-547 EEFEEVKVIAEA
+547 VIAEA
-559 EESEEAEVTTETEE
+559 EEL
-573 SEEVEEIAETEESEE
+573 
-588 VEEIAEAEESEEV
+588 EEV
-601 EVIAEAEESEEVEVT
+601 EVIAEAEESEEVEVIA
-616 TETEES
+616 ETEEL
-622 EEVEVTAETEES
+622 EEVEVIAETKAPV
-634 EEVEVT
+634 VETFV
-640 AEAEESEEV
+640 AL
-649 EVTAE
+649 
-654 TEEFEEVK
+654 
-662 VIAEAEESEEV
+662 
-673 EEIAEA
+673 EEIQQED
-679 EESEVEAFVELEETQ
+679 EV
-694 PEMVLDEAI
+694 I
-703 EQKSEFIHVAEADE
+703 EQNSEFIHVAEADE
-717 QTKKDVQSFANVL
+717 QTKNDVQSFANVL

-736 NKLVVEEALVAEE
+736 NKR
-749 QPVVEEAPIAEGK
+749 
-762 PVVEEA
+762 VVEEA
-768 PVAEEQLVV
+768 PVAEEQ
-777 EEALVAEEQPVVE
+777 
-790 EAPIAEGK
+790 
-798 SVVEEAPVA
+798 SVVEEAPVV
-807 EEQLVVEETTI
+807 EEQ
-818 AEEKPVVPKEE
+818 PVVQKEE

-855 HAARTSVMQPS
+855 HAARANAMPPSVNV
-866 MGERVENKPVHQVE
+866 RVENKPVQQEVAEPQVKKQPMQQEVVESQVE
-880 ESPVQQ
+880 EQPMQQ
-886 VVVESRVEEQPVKQV
+886 VVVES
-901 VVDPQVEEQPMQQ
+901 QVEEQPMQQ

-946 PQVEVQPM
+946 SQVE
-954 QQVVVE
+954 
-960 PQVKEQPMQQV
+960 EQPMQQV
-971 VVEPQVKEQPMQQV
+971 VVESQVEEQPMQQVVVESQVEEQPMQQV
-985 VVEPQVEEQLGQ
+985 VVEPQVEEQ
-997 QMVVESQVEE
+997 
-1007 KPMQQVVVEQV
+1007 PMQQVVVEQV
-1018 QKPISSTEVQEKAYV
+1018 QKPISSTEPKEKAYV
-1033 VNQRENDMRNVLQTP
+1033 VNQRENDMRNVLHTP

-1057 LLSIPRQ
+1057 LLSIPQ
-1064 AALDNKEWLEEQK
+1064 QSTLDNTEWLDEQK

-1267 AVEEMERRYELFA
+1267 AVDEMERRYELFA

-1295 EREIPGETLPYI
+1295 ERDIPGETLPYI

-1416 EIEKTVDHVKKQ
+1416 EIEKTVDHVRKQ

-1433 LFQQEDLLAKTEQS
+1433 LFKQEDLLAKTEQA

>member
-18 MNKEVPKQIESQ
+18 LNKEVQKQIESQ

-47 ASRNAGKCRFPLIP
+47 ASRNAGKCRFPLVP
-61 DDGFDEDDVREQ
+61 DNGFDEEDEREVDH
-73 PRFEEQ
+73 FEEQ
-79 HVQSGVYE
+79 PVQGVTYE
-87 DQPTQRGI
+87 EPTAQRGI
-95 KVERSRRPYVEKVVA
+95 QVERSRRPYVEKVVS

-119 EPDPEPVVKKVSVP
+119 EPVREAVVKKASAP
-133 SQESSRRPFRPTE
+133 SQESNRRPFRPTE

-165 QEEEKEREDLEISV
+165 QEEVKEREDLEISV
-179 EGKSVVDAWLEKKG
+179 EGKAVVDAWLEKKG
-193 YTLSAFS
+193 YTLSDFS
-200 EGQTTTPSSSGRAG
+200 EGQATSSSPSHESVG
-214 NQQEEQNHSKK
+214 QQDKK
-225 EEKSVVDQWLEK
+225 QEKSVVDQWLEK
-237 NGYEIERQEPVVEE
+237 NGYEIERQEPLVEE
-251 KEVVQEINT
+251 KEVV
-260 PQEVSADEFLHK
+260 VL
-272 TIAERTED
+272 
-280 AGKEKDVVVSNENS
+280 NENN
-294 LQEELVDS
+294 LQEELVAS
-302 QVEHEDTILAEEMKC
+302 KVEHEDTILSEEIKR
-317 NTEIEKQTSEE
+317 NTEIKQPTIEVEKQAPEE
-328 SVIVKAEEKLEETII
+328 SVIVKAEEKLAETII
-343 VEIPEEFAEIAETEE
+343 VEIPEEPEEVEVITETEE
-358 PEVEVTAET
+358 PEEVEVITET
-367 EESEEVEVTAETEES
+367 EELEEVEVITETEELEEVEVIAES

-387 IAEAEESEEVEVTA
+387 IAEAEESEEVEVIAEAEELEEVEVIT
-401 ETEESEEVEVTAETE
+401 ETEELEEVEVIAESEEVEV
-416 ESEEVEVTAEAEE
+416 
-429 SEEVEVTAETEEFE
+429 
-443 EVKVIAEAEESEE
+443 
-456 AEVTTE
+456 
-462 TEESEEVEEIAETE
+462 
-476 ESEEVEEIAEA
+476 IAEA

-501 SEEVEVTTETEE
+501 SEEVEVITETEE
-513 SEEVEVTAETEESEE
+513 P
-528 VEVTAEAE
+528 
-536 ESEEVEVTAET
+536 
-547 EEFEEVKVIAEA
+547 
-559 EESEEAEVTTETEE
+559 
-573 SEEVEEIAETEESEE
+573 
-588 VEEIAEAEESEEV
+588 EEV
-601 EVIAEAEESEEVEVT
+601 EVIAEAEESEEVEVI
-616 TETEES
+616 
-622 EEVEVTAETEES
+622 AETEEP
-634 EEVEVT
+634 EEVE
-640 AEAEESEEV
+640 
-649 EVTAE
+649 
-654 TEEFEEVK
+654 

-673 EEIAEA
+673 EVIAETA
-679 EESEVEAFVELEETQ
+679 EPEEVEVIAETEELEEVEVIAETEEPEEVEVIAETEELEEVEVIAETEAQEEVEVIAETEESEEVEVIAEIKAPVVETFVALEEIQ
-694 PEMVLDEAI
+694 QEDEAI

-717 QTKKDVQSFANVL
+717 QTKNDVQSFANVL
-730 IAETEE
+730 LAETEE
-736 NKLVVEEALVAEE
+736 NKR
-749 QPVVEEAPIAEGK
+749 
-762 PVVEEA
+762 VVEEA
-768 PVAEEQLVV
+768 PVAEEQRVV
-777 EEALVAEEQPVVE
+777 EETPVAEEQR
-790 EAPIAEGK
+790 
-798 SVVEEAPVA
+798 VVEEAPVA
-807 EEQLVVEETTI
+807 EEQRVVEEAPV
-818 AEEKPVVPKEE
+818 AEEQPVVKKEE

-855 HAARTSVMQPS
+855 HAARANAMQHSVNV
-866 MGERVENKPVHQVE
+866 RVENR
-880 ESPVQQ
+880 PVQQ
-886 VVVESRVEEQPVKQV
+886 VVAE
-901 VVDPQVEEQPMQQ
+901 PQVEEQPMQQ
-914 VVVEPQV
+914 VVAEPQV

-931 EPQVKEQPMQQVVVE
+931 ESQVEEQPMQQVVAEPQVEEQPMQQVVVE
-946 PQVEVQPM
+946 SQVE
-954 QQVVVE
+954 
-960 PQVKEQPMQQV
+960 EQPMQQV
-971 VVEPQVKEQPMQQV
+971 VVES
-985 VVEPQVEEQLGQ
+985 QVEEQS
-997 QMVVESQVEE
+997 V
-1007 KPMQQVVVEQV
+1007 QQVVAEPQMEERPVQQVVEEQV

-1033 VNQRENDMRNVLQTP
+1033 VNQRENDMRNVLHTP

-1057 LLSIPRQ
+1057 LLSIPQ
-1064 AALDNKEWLEEQK
+1064 QSALDNTEWLDEQK

-1416 EIEKTVDHVKKQ
+1416 EIEKTVDHVRKQ

-1433 LFQQEDLLAKTEQS
+1433 LFKQEDLLAKTEQA
-1447 ESEDELFFDACQFVV
+1447 ESEDELFFEACQFVV

-1482 AARLIEEMESQ
+1482 AARLIEEMQSQ

>member
-18 MNKEVPKQIESQ
+18 MNKEAMKQIESQ

-61 DDGFDEDDVREQ
+61 DDGFDEDDVREL
-73 PRFEEQ
+73 PHFEEQ
-79 HVQSGVYE
+79 PVQRGIYE
-87 DQPTQRGI
+87 EQPTQRGI
-95 KVERSRRPYVEKVVA
+95 KVERSRRQYVENAVS

-119 EPDPEPVVKKVSVP
+119 EPDPEPVVKKVSVSP
-133 SQESSRRPFRPTE
+133 QESSRRPFRPTE

-159 EKKVEK
+159 EKKEEK

-193 YTLSAFS
+193 YTLSYFS
-200 EGQTTTPSSSGRAG
+200 EGKAPTSSSHQDVD
-214 NQQEEQNHSKK
+214 QQGQQSKK

-251 KEVVQEINT
+251 KEVIQEINT
-260 PQEVSADEFLHK
+260 PQEVSADELLHK
-272 TIAERTED
+272 TVAERMED
-280 AGKEKDVVVSNENS
+280 AEQEKDVVVLNENI

-302 QVEHEDTILAEEMKC
+302 KVEHEDTILSEEIKC
-317 NTEIEKQTSEE
+317 NTEIEQPIMEVEKQAPEE

-343 VEIPEEFAEIAETEE
+343 VEIPEELGEVAEVMAEAEETEEAEVMAEAEVVVEAEVMVEAEETEEAEVIAETEG
-358 PEVEVTAET
+358 
-367 EESEEVEVTAETEES
+367 
-382 EEVEV
+382 
-387 IAEAEESEEVEVTA
+387 
-401 ETEESEEVEVTAETE
+401 
-416 ESEEVEVTAEAEE
+416 
-429 SEEVEVTAETEEFE
+429 
-443 EVKVIAEAEESEE
+443 
-456 AEVTTE
+456 
-462 TEESEEVEEIAETE
+462 
-476 ESEEVEEIAEA
+476 
-487 EESEEVEVIAEAEE
+487 
-501 SEEVEVTTETEE
+501 
-513 SEEVEVTAETEESEE
+513 
-528 VEVTAEAE
+528 
-536 ESEEVEVTAET
+536 
-547 EEFEEVKVIAEA
+547 
-559 EESEEAEVTTETEE
+559 
-573 SEEVEEIAETEESEE
+573 
-588 VEEIAEAEESEEV
+588 
-601 EVIAEAEESEEVEVT
+601 
-616 TETEES
+616 
-622 EEVEVTAETEES
+622 
-634 EEVEVT
+634 
-640 AEAEESEEV
+640 
-649 EVTAE
+649 
-654 TEEFEEVK
+654 
-662 VIAEAEESEEV
+662 
-673 EEIAEA
+673 
-679 EESEVEAFVELEETQ
+679 SEVEAIVELEETQ
-694 PEMVLDEAI
+694 QEMVLDEAI
-703 EQKSEFIHVAEADE
+703 EQKNEFIHVAEADE
-717 QTKKDVQSFANVL
+717 QTMEDVQSFANVL

-736 NKLVVEEALVAEE
+736 SKPVVEEGLVAEE
-749 QPVVEEAPIAEGK
+749 QPVVEEAP
-762 PVVEEA
+762 
-768 PVAEEQLVV
+768 
-777 EEALVAEEQPVVE
+777 VAEEQPVVE
-790 EAPIAEGK
+790 EGP
-798 SVVEEAPVA
+798 VVEEQPVA
-807 EEQLVVEETTI
+807 EEQSVAEEGPVVEEQPV
-818 AEEKPVVPKEE
+818 AEEAPVTKEQPIVQKEE

-840 NVVMLKQDRTRLMER
+840 NVVMLKQDRKRLMER
-855 HAARTSVMQPS
+855 HSARANAMQSS
-866 MGERVENKPVHQVE
+866 MSERVENRPVQQVE
-880 ESPVQQ
+880 ETPVQQVVVEPQVEEKPMQQ
-886 VVVESRVEEQPVKQV
+886 VVVESRVEEIPVQQV
-901 VVDPQVEEQPMQQ
+901 VVEPQVEEKPMQQVVVESRVEETPVQQVVVEPQVEEKPIQQVVVEPQVEEKPMQQ

-921 EEQPMQQVVV
+921 EEQPA
-931 EPQVKEQPMQQVVVE
+931 
-946 PQVEVQPM
+946 
-954 QQVVVE
+954 
-960 PQVKEQPMQQV
+960 
-971 VVEPQVKEQPMQQV
+971 
-985 VVEPQVEEQLGQ
+985 Q
-997 QMVVESQVEE
+997 QMVVESRMEEQPVQQMVVESRVEE
-1007 KPMQQVVVEQV
+1007 RPVQQMVAGQV
-1018 QKPISSTEVQEKAYV
+1018 QKPSSSTEPQEKAYV

-1057 LLSIPRQ
+1057 LLSIPQ
-1064 AALDNKEWLEEQK
+1064 QSALDNTEWLEEQK

-1221 YKAKPHEVKLMLIDP
+1221 YKAKPHEVKLILIDP

-1433 LFQQEDLLAKTEQS
+1433 LFKQEDLLAKSEQS
-1447 ESEDELFFDACQFVV
+1447 ESEDELFLDACQFVV

-1482 AARLIEEMESQ
+1482 AARLIEEMQSQ
-1493 GIISEARGTKPRDV
+1493 GIISEGRGTKPRDV

-1517 QETNV
+1517 QETNI

>member
-18 MNKEVPKQIESQ
+18 MNKEVPKQVESQ

-47 ASRNAGKCRFPLIP
+47 ASRNAGKCRFPLVP
-61 DDGFDEDDVREQ
+61 DNGFDEEDVIETGH
-73 PRFEEQ
+73 FEEQ
-79 HVQSGVYE
+79 PVQAVTYE
-87 DQPTQRGI
+87 NEPIQRGI
-95 KVERSRRPYVEKVVA
+95 KVERSRRQYVEKVVS
-110 TYEEPEVQY
+110 TYEEPEMQY
-119 EPDPEPVVKKVSVP
+119 EPEREPVVKKASTP
-133 SQESSRRPFRPTE
+133 AQESNRRPFRPTE

-159 EKKVEK
+159 EKKEEK
-165 QEEEKEREDLEISV
+165 QEEVKEREDLEISV

-193 YTLSAFS
+193 YTLSDFS
-200 EGQTTTPSSSGRAG
+200 EGQAPTSSSHRAANEQG
-214 NQQEEQNHSKK
+214 EQQYEDSKK

-237 NGYEIERQEPVVEE
+237 NGYEIERQEPIVEE
-251 KEVVQEINT
+251 KEVVQEMSA
-260 PQEVSADEFLHK
+260 PQEVPAAELLHE
-272 TIAERTED
+272 TIAERMEG
-280 AGKEKDVVVSNENS
+280 AKQESDVVDKNI

-302 QVEHEDTILAEEMKC
+302 KVEHEDTILSEEIKRS
-317 NTEIEKQTSEE
+317 TEIEQPTIEVEKQAPEE
-328 SVIVKAEEKLEETII
+328 SMIVKAEEKLEETIV
-343 VEIPEEFAEIAETEE
+343 VEIPEEVEVIAEAEE
-358 PEVEVTAET
+358 P
-367 EESEEVEVTAETEES
+367 EEVEVIAEAEEPEEVEVIAEAEEPEEVEVITEAEEPEEVEVIMEAEES

-387 IAEAEESEEVEVTA
+387 IAEAEEPEEVEV
-401 ETEESEEVEVTAETE
+401 
-416 ESEEVEVTAEAEE
+416 
-429 SEEVEVTAETEEFE
+429 
-443 EVKVIAEAEESEE
+443 
-456 AEVTTE
+456 
-462 TEESEEVEEIAETE
+462 
-476 ESEEVEEIAEA
+476 IAEA

-501 SEEVEVTTETEE
+501 SEEVEV
-513 SEEVEVTAETEESEE
+513 
-528 VEVTAEAE
+528 
-536 ESEEVEVTAET
+536 
-547 EEFEEVKVIAEA
+547 
-559 EESEEAEVTTETEE
+559 
-573 SEEVEEIAETEESEE
+573 IAET
-588 VEEIAEAEESEEV
+588 EESEEV
-601 EVIAEAEESEEVEVT
+601 EVIAEAEEPEEVE
-616 TETEES
+616 
-622 EEVEVTAETEES
+622 
-634 EEVEVT
+634 
-640 AEAEESEEV
+640 
-649 EVTAE
+649 
-654 TEEFEEVK
+654 
-662 VIAEAEESEEV
+662 VIAEAEEPEEV
-673 EEIAEA
+673 EVIAEA
-679 EESEVEAFVELEETQ
+679 EELEEVEPVALEEMQ
-694 PEMVLDEAI
+694 QEMVLNEAI
-703 EQKSEFIHVAEADE
+703 EQKNEFIHVAEADE
-717 QTKKDVQSFANVL
+717 QTKKDVQSFADVL
-730 IAETEE
+730 IAEEQR
-736 NKLVVEEALVAEE
+736 VVEEAPVVEE
-749 QPVVEEAPIAEGK
+749 QSVVEEAPIAEEQPVAEETLVVEEQPVAEETSIVEEQPVAEEAPIAEEQPVAEEAPIAEEA
-762 PVVEEA
+762 PVVEE
-768 PVAEEQLVV
+768 QS
-777 EEALVAEEQPVVE
+777 VVE
-790 EAPIAEGK
+790 EAPIAEEQP
-798 SVVEEAPVA
+798 VAEEAPIADEAPIAEEQPVAEEAPVV
-807 EEQLVVEETTI
+807 EEQ
-818 AEEKPVVPKEE
+818 PVVQKEE

-840 NVVMLKQDRTRLMER
+840 NVVMLKQDRARLMER
-855 HAARTSVMQPS
+855 HASRTNAMQSS
-866 MGERVENKPVHQVE
+866 MSERVENKPVHQVE
-880 ESPVQQ
+880 EQ
-886 VVVESRVEEQPVKQV
+886 
-901 VVDPQVEEQPMQQ
+901 PQVEEKPMQQ

-921 EEQPMQQVVV
+921 EE
-931 EPQVKEQPMQQVVVE
+931 KLMQQVVVE
-946 PQVEVQPM
+946 PQVEEKLM

-960 PQVKEQPMQQV
+960 PQVEEKLMQQV
-971 VVEPQVKEQPMQQV
+971 VVEPQVEEKPMQQV
-985 VVEPQVEEQLGQ
+985 VVEPQVEE
-997 QMVVESQVEE
+997 
-1007 KPMQQVVVEQV
+1007 KPMQQVMVEPQVEEAQPVQQVVAEQV
-1018 QKPISSTEVQEKAYV
+1018 QKPISSTEVEEKAYV
-1033 VNQRENDMRNVLQTP
+1033 VNQRENDVRNVLQTP
-1048 PTYTVPPLA
+1048 PTYTIPSLT
-1057 LLSIPRQ
+1057 LLSIPQQ
-1064 AALDNKEWLEEQK
+1064 AALDNTEWLEEQK

-1295 EREIPGETLPYI
+1295 GREIPGETLPYI

-1433 LFQQEDLLAKTEQS
+1433 LFKQEDLLAKTEQA
-1447 ESEDELFFDACQFVV
+1447 ESEDELFLDACQFVV

-1493 GIISEARGTKPRDV
+1493 GIISEGRGTKPRDV

>member
-18 MNKEVPKQIESQ
+18 MNKEVPKQVESQ

-47 ASRNAGKCRFPLIP
+47 ASRNAGKCRFPLVP
-61 DDGFDEDDVREQ
+61 DNGFEEDVIETGH
-73 PRFEEQ
+73 FEEQ
-79 HVQSGVYE
+79 PVQAVTYE
-87 DQPTQRGI
+87 NEPIQRGI
-95 KVERSRRPYVEKVVA
+95 KVERSRRQYVEKVVS
-110 TYEEPEVQY
+110 TYEEPEMQY
-119 EPDPEPVVKKVSVP
+119 EPEREPVVKKASTP
-133 SQESSRRPFRPTE
+133 AQESNRRPFRPTE

-159 EKKVEK
+159 EKKEEK
-165 QEEEKEREDLEISV
+165 QEEVKEREDLEISV

-193 YTLSAFS
+193 YTLSDFS
-200 EGQTTTPSSSGRAG
+200 DGQAPTSSSHGAANEQGER
-214 NQQEEQNHSKK
+214 QYEESKK

-237 NGYEIERQEPVVEE
+237 NGYEIERQEPIVEE
-251 KEVVQEINT
+251 KEVVQEMSA
-260 PQEVSADEFLHK
+260 PQEVPAAELLHE
-272 TIAERTED
+272 TIAERMEG
-280 AGKEKDVVVSNENS
+280 AKQESDVVDKNI

-302 QVEHEDTILAEEMKC
+302 KVEHEDTILSEEIKRS
-317 NTEIEKQTSEE
+317 TEIEQPTIEVEKQAPEE
-328 SVIVKAEEKLEETII
+328 SVIVKAEEKLAETIV
-343 VEIPEEFAEIAETEE
+343 VEIPEE
-358 PEVEVTAET
+358 VEVIA
-367 EESEEVEVTAETEES
+367 EEVEVIAEEVEVEEVEVIAEAEESEKVEVIAETEES

-387 IAEAEESEEVEVTA
+387 IAEAEESEEVEVVA
-401 ETEESEEVEVTAETE
+401 ETEELEEVEV
-416 ESEEVEVTAEAEE
+416 
-429 SEEVEVTAETEEFE
+429 
-443 EVKVIAEAEESEE
+443 
-456 AEVTTE
+456 
-462 TEESEEVEEIAETE
+462 IAETE
-476 ESEEVEEIAEA
+476 EL
-487 EESEEVEVIAEAEE
+487 EEVEVIAEAEE
-501 SEEVEVTTETEE
+501 SEEVEV
-513 SEEVEVTAETEESEE
+513 
-528 VEVTAEAE
+528 
-536 ESEEVEVTAET
+536 
-547 EEFEEVKVIAEA
+547 
-559 EESEEAEVTTETEE
+559 
-573 SEEVEEIAETEESEE
+573 IAETEAPEE
-588 VEEIAEAEESEEV
+588 VEPVAL
-601 EVIAEAEESEEVEVT
+601 
-616 TETEES
+616 
-622 EEVEVTAETEES
+622 
-634 EEVEVT
+634 
-640 AEAEESEEV
+640 
-649 EVTAE
+649 
-654 TEEFEEVK
+654 
-662 VIAEAEESEEV
+662 
-673 EEIAEA
+673 EEI
-679 EESEVEAFVELEETQ
+679 Q
-694 PEMVLDEAI
+694 QEMVLNEAI
-703 EQKSEFIHVAEADE
+703 EQKNEFIHVAEADE
-717 QTKKDVQSFANVL
+717 QTKKDVQSFADVL
-730 IAETEE
+730 IAEEQR
-736 NKLVVEEALVAEE
+736 VVEEAPVVEEQPVAEE
-749 QPVVEEAPIAEGK
+749 TPVVEGQSVVEEVPIAEETSIVEEQRVVEEAPIAEEQPVAEETPVVEGQSVVEEAPVIEEQSVVEEAPIAEETSIVEEQ

-768 PVAEEQLVV
+768 PVAEEQP
-777 EEALVAEEQPVVE
+777 VAE
-790 EAPIAEGK
+790 EAPIAEEQPVAEET
-798 SVVEEAPVA
+798 SVVEEQPVAEETSIVEEQPVVEEAPVA
-807 EEQLVVEETTI
+807 EEQSVVEEAPI
-818 AEEKPVVPKEE
+818 VEEQPVVQKEE

-840 NVVMLKQDRTRLMER
+840 NVVMLKQDRARLMER
-855 HAARTSVMQPS
+855 HASRTNAMQPS
-866 MGERVENKPVHQVE
+866 MSERVENKPVHQVE
-880 ESPVQQ
+880 EQ
-886 VVVESRVEEQPVKQV
+886 
-901 VVDPQVEEQPMQQ
+901 PQVEEKPMQQ

-921 EEQPMQQVVV
+921 EEKQMQQ
-931 EPQVKEQPMQQVVVE
+931 VVE
-946 PQVEVQPM
+946 PQVEEKQM
-954 QQVVVE
+954 QQVVE
-960 PQVKEQPMQQV
+960 PQVEEKPVQQ
-971 VVEPQVKEQPMQQV
+971 VVEPQVEEKPMQQV
-985 VVEPQVEEQLGQ
+985 VVEPQVEEKPVQ
-997 QMVVESQVEE
+997 QVVVEPQVEE
-1007 KPMQQVVVEQV
+1007 KPMQQVVVEPQVEEKPVQQVVAEQV
-1018 QKPISSTEVQEKAYV
+1018 QKPISSTEVEEKAYV
-1033 VNQRENDMRNVLQTP
+1033 VNQRENDVRNVLQTP
-1048 PTYTVPPLA
+1048 PTYTIPSLT
-1057 LLSIPRQ
+1057 LLSIPQQ
-1064 AALDNKEWLEEQK
+1064 AALDNTEWLEEQK

-1295 EREIPGETLPYI
+1295 GREIPGETLPYI

-1433 LFQQEDLLAKTEQS
+1433 LFKQEDLLAKTEQA
-1447 ESEDELFFDACQFVV
+1447 ESEDELFFEACQFVV

>member
-18 MNKEVPKQIESQ
+18 INKEVPKQIESQ

-47 ASRNAGKCRFPLIP
+47 ASRNAGKCRFPLVP
-61 DDGFDEDDVREQ
+61 DNGFDEEDVIATGH
-73 PRFEEQ
+73 FEEQ
-79 HVQSGVYE
+79 PVQVVTYE
-87 DQPTQRGI
+87 NQPTQRGV
-95 KVERSRRPYVEKVVA
+95 KVERSRRQYVEKVVS

-119 EPDPEPVVKKVSVP
+119 EPEREPVVKKASAP
-133 SQESSRRPFRPTE
+133 SQESNRRPFRPTE

-193 YTLSAFS
+193 YTLSDFS
-200 EGQTTTPSSSGRAG
+200 EGQATNSSSHEGVDQRD
-214 NQQEEQNHSKK
+214 QQSKK

-237 NGYEIERQEPVVEE
+237 NGYEIERQEPIVEE
-251 KEVVQEINT
+251 KEVVQEISAQ
-260 PQEVSADEFLHK
+260 QEVPAGEVPYQ
-272 TIAERTED
+272 TIAGRMED
-280 AGKEKDVVVSNENS
+280 AKQESDVEAKNI
-294 LQEELVDS
+294 LQTELVDS
-302 QVEHEDTILAEEMKC
+302 KVEHEDTILSEEIKR
-317 NTEIEKQTSEE
+317 NTEIEKPTIEVEKQAPEE

-343 VEIPEEFAEIAETEE
+343 VEIPEE
-358 PEVEVTAET
+358 VEVI
-367 EESEEVEVTAETEES
+367 AETEES

-387 IAEAEESEEVEVTA
+387 IAEAEELEEVE
-401 ETEESEEVEVTAETE
+401 
-416 ESEEVEVTAEAEE
+416 
-429 SEEVEVTAETEEFE
+429 
-443 EVKVIAEAEESEE
+443 VIAEAEEL
-456 AEVTTE
+456 
-462 TEESEEVEEIAETE
+462 EEVEVIAEAEELEEVEVIAETE
-476 ESEEVEEIAEA
+476 EPEEVEVIAETEEPEEVEVIAEAEELEEVEVIAEA

-501 SEEVEVTTETEE
+501 L
-513 SEEVEVTAETEESEE
+513 
-528 VEVTAEAE
+528 
-536 ESEEVEVTAET
+536 
-547 EEFEEVKVIAEA
+547 
-559 EESEEAEVTTETEE
+559 
-573 SEEVEEIAETEESEE
+573 
-588 VEEIAEAEESEEV
+588 EEV
-601 EVIAEAEESEEVEVT
+601 EVIAEAEELEEVEVI
-616 TETEES
+616 TETEEP
-622 EEVEVTAETEES
+622 EEVEV
-634 EEVEVT
+634 
-640 AEAEESEEV
+640 
-649 EVTAE
+649 
-654 TEEFEEVK
+654 
-662 VIAEAEESEEV
+662 IAEAPE
-673 EEIAEA
+673 EA
-679 EESEVEAFVELEETQ
+679 EPVALEETQ
-694 PEMVLDEAI
+694 QEMVLNEAI
-703 EQKSEFIHVAEADE
+703 EQTNEFIHVAEADE

-730 IAETEE
+730 IAEEQQ
-736 NKLVVEEALVAEE
+736 VVEEAPIAEEQRVVEEAPIAEEQQVVEEAPIAEEQRVVEEAPIAEEQRVVEEAPVAEEQLVIEEAPIAEE
-749 QPVVEEAPIAEGK
+749 QPVVEEAPIAE
-762 PVVEEA
+762 
-768 PVAEEQLVV
+768 EQ
-777 EEALVAEEQPVVE
+777 
-790 EAPIAEGK
+790 
-798 SVVEEAPVA
+798 
-807 EEQLVVEETTI
+807 TI
-818 AEEKPVVPKEE
+818 VQKEE

-855 HAARTSVMQPS
+855 HAARANAMQSS
-866 MGERVENKPVHQVE
+866 MSERVENKPVQQVE
-880 ESPVQQ
+880 EIPMQQ
-886 VVVESRVEEQPVKQV
+886 VAVEPQVEERPMQQV
-901 VVDPQVEEQPMQQ
+901 VVDPQVEEKPMQQ
-914 VVVEPQV
+914 VAVEP
-921 EEQPMQQVVV
+921 
-931 EPQVKEQPMQQVVVE
+931 
-946 PQVEVQPM
+946 
-954 QQVVVE
+954 
-960 PQVKEQPMQQV
+960 
-971 VVEPQVKEQPMQQV
+971 
-985 VVEPQVEEQLGQ
+985 
-997 QMVVESQVEE
+997 QVEE
-1007 KPMQQVVVEQV
+1007 KPMQQVVVESQVEETPMQQVAVDPQVEEKPMQQVVAEQV
-1018 QKPISSTEVQEKAYV
+1018 QKPTSSTEVQEKAYV

-1048 PTYTVPPLA
+1048 PTYAIPPLT
-1057 LLSIPRQ
+1057 LLSIPQQ
-1064 AALDNKEWLEEQK
+1064 AALDNTEWLDEQK

-1295 EREIPGETLPYI
+1295 GREIPGETLPYI

-1362 IPTRIAFTVSSQVDS
+1362 IPTRVAFTVSSQVDS

-1416 EIEKTVDHVKKQ
+1416 EIEKTVDHVRKQ

-1433 LFQQEDLLAKTEQS
+1433 LFKQEDLLAKTEQA

-1493 GIISEARGTKPRDV
+1493 GIISEGRGTKPRDV

>member
-1 MLDWMKKLFN
+1 
-11 KEEEQTA
+11 
-18 MNKEVPKQIESQ
+18 
-30 PKIPR
+30 
-35 VNHYTE
+35 
-41 AREAQM
+41 
-47 ASRNAGKCRFPLIP
+47 
-61 DDGFDEDDVREQ
+61 
-73 PRFEEQ
+73 
-79 HVQSGVYE
+79 
-87 DQPTQRGI
+87 
-95 KVERSRRPYVEKVVA
+95 
-110 TYEEPEVQY
+110 
-119 EPDPEPVVKKVSVP
+119 
-133 SQESSRRPFRPTE
+133 
-146 MISPIYGYNRPSV
+146 
-159 EKKVEK
+159 
-165 QEEEKEREDLEISV
+165 
-179 EGKSVVDAWLEKKG
+179 
-193 YTLSAFS
+193 
-200 EGQTTTPSSSGRAG
+200 
-214 NQQEEQNHSKK
+214 
-225 EEKSVVDQWLEK
+225 
-237 NGYEIERQEPVVEE
+237 
-251 KEVVQEINT
+251 
-260 PQEVSADEFLHK
+260 
-272 TIAERTED
+272 AE
-280 AGKEKDVVVSNENS
+280 
-294 LQEELVDS
+294 
-302 QVEHEDTILAEEMKC
+302 AEE
-317 NTEIEKQTSEE
+317 T
-328 SVIVKAEEKLEETII
+328 
-343 VEIPEEFAEIAETEE
+343 
-358 PEVEVTAET
+358 
-367 EESEEVEVTAETEES
+367 

-387 IAEAEESEEVEVTA
+387 IAEAEESEEVEVVA
-401 ETEESEEVEVTAETE
+401 EAEETEEVEVIAEMEEPEEVEVIAEMEESEEVEV
-416 ESEEVEVTAEAEE
+416 VAEAEE
-429 SEEVEVTAETEEFE
+429 T
-443 EVKVIAEAEESEE
+443 K
-456 AEVTTE
+456 
-462 TEESEEVEEIAETE
+462 
-476 ESEEVEEIAEA
+476 
-487 EESEEVEVIAEAEE
+487 EVEVIAEAECPE
-501 SEEVEVTTETEE
+501 
-513 SEEVEVTAETEESEE
+513 
-528 VEVTAEAE
+528 
-536 ESEEVEVTAET
+536 
-547 EEFEEVKVIAEA
+547 
-559 EESEEAEVTTETEE
+559 EEAEIVAL
-573 SEEVEEIAETEESEE
+573 EEVT
-588 VEEIAEAEESEEV
+588 
-601 EVIAEAEESEEVEVT
+601 
-616 TETEES
+616 
-622 EEVEVTAETEES
+622 
-634 EEVEVT
+634 
-640 AEAEESEEV
+640 
-649 EVTAE
+649 
-654 TEEFEEVK
+654 
-662 VIAEAEESEEV
+662 
-673 EEIAEA
+673 
-679 EESEVEAFVELEETQ
+679 
-694 PEMVLDEAI
+694 
-703 EQKSEFIHVAEADE
+703 EQKTEFIHVAEAEE

-736 NKLVVEEALVAEE
+736 SKLVTEE
-749 QPVVEEAPIAEGK
+749 K

-768 PVAEEQLVV
+768 PVAEEK
-777 EEALVAEEQPVVE
+777 P
-790 EAPIAEGK
+790 
-798 SVVEEAPVA
+798 VVEEAPVA
-807 EEQLVVEETTI
+807 EEKPVVEE
-818 AEEKPVVPKEE
+818 APVAKEQPIVQKEE

-855 HAARTSVMQPS
+855 HAARTNAMQPS
-866 MGERVENKPVHQVE
+866 VNARVENQPVHQTE
-880 ESPVQQ
+880 QQ
-886 VVVESRVEEQPVKQV
+886 K
-901 VVDPQVEEQPMQQ
+901 QQ

-921 EEQPMQQVVV
+921 EEHP
-931 EPQVKEQPMQQVVVE
+931 E
-946 PQVEVQPM
+946 
-954 QQVVVE
+954 
-960 PQVKEQPMQQV
+960 
-971 VVEPQVKEQPMQQV
+971 QQV
-985 VVEPQVEEQLGQ
+985 VVEPQVEEHP
-997 QMVVESQVEE
+997 E
-1007 KPMQQVVVEQV
+1007 QQVVVEPQV
-1018 QKPISSTEVQEKAYV
+1018 EEHPEQQVVVEPQVEEHPEQQVVVEPQVEEHPEQQVVVEPQVEEHPEQQVVVEPQVEKQPEQQVVAEKVQAPPSSTEAQEKAYV
-1033 VNQRENDMRNVLQTP
+1033 VNQREHDMRNVLQTP

-1057 LLSIPRQ
+1057 LLSIPQQ
-1064 AALDNKEWLEEQK
+1064 AALDNTEWLEEQK
-1077 ELLDTTF
+1077 ELLNTTF

-1183 ISGDPIVTDI
+1183 ISGDPVVTDI

-1267 AVEEMERRYELFA
+1267 AVDEMERRYELFA

-1295 EREIPGETLPYI
+1295 GREIPGETLPYI

-1416 EIEKTVDHVKKQ
+1416 EIEKTVDHVRKQ

-1433 LFQQEDLLAKTEQS
+1433 LFKQEDLLAKTEQS

-1482 AARLIEEMESQ
+1482 AARLIEDMEAQ

>member
-11 KEEEQTA
+11 KEEEKTV
-18 MNKEVPKQIESQ
+18 MNKEVPAQIESQ

-61 DDGFDEDDVREQ
+61 DNGFDEEDVREIEH
-73 PRFEEQ
+73 FEERP
-79 HVQSGVYE
+79 VQVVTYE
-87 DQPTQRGI
+87 EPSAQSGI
-95 KVERSRRPYVEKVVA
+95 KVERSRRLYVEKAVP
-110 TYEEPEVQY
+110 TYEEPELQY
-119 EPDPEPVVKKVSVP
+119 EQEQEPIVKKASVP
-133 SQESSRRPFRPTE
+133 SKESNRRPFRPTE

-159 EKKVEK
+159 EKKVV
-165 QEEEKEREDLEISV
+165 QEEEKEREDLEISI
-179 EGKSVVDAWLEKKG
+179 EGTSVVDAWLEKKG
-193 YTLSAFS
+193 YTLSDFS
-200 EGQTTTPSSSGRAG
+200 AG
-214 NQQEEQNHSKK
+214 KK
-225 EEKSVVDQWLEK
+225 EGSSNKEELNEQTQKNSKVKEKSVVDAWLEK
-237 NGYEIERQEPVVEE
+237 NGYEIESQVPSLEE
-251 KEVVQEINT
+251 SQSD
-260 PQEVSADEFLHK
+260 QLLHK
-272 TIAERTED
+272 TVGQLEEED
-280 AGKEKDVVVSNENS
+280 TTVQSLQQEQDVVELSHKEDS
-294 LQEELVDS
+294 EETLQEESIDS
-302 QVEHEDTILAEEMKC
+302 KVENVETILREEIEC
-317 NTEIEKQTSEE
+317 STEIEETVAAVVANQAEEE
-328 SVIVKAEEKLEETII
+328 SSEDVVIVKTDEKLQETITIEIPDAFEEELEEATEEAAEE
-343 VEIPEEFAEIAETEE
+343 VAEL
-358 PEVEVTAET
+358 
-367 EESEEVEVTAETEES
+367 
-382 EEVEV
+382 
-387 IAEAEESEEVEVTA
+387 
-401 ETEESEEVEVTAETE
+401 
-416 ESEEVEVTAEAEE
+416 
-429 SEEVEVTAETEEFE
+429 
-443 EVKVIAEAEESEE
+443 EESEE
-456 AEVTTE
+456 AA
-462 TEESEEVEEIAETE
+462 EEVAEL
-476 ESEEVEEIAEA
+476 
-487 EESEEVEVIAEAEE
+487 
-501 SEEVEVTTETEE
+501 
-513 SEEVEVTAETEESEE
+513 
-528 VEVTAEAE
+528 
-536 ESEEVEVTAET
+536 
-547 EEFEEVKVIAEA
+547 
-559 EESEEAEVTTETEE
+559 EESEEATEEVVELEKPEEAAEEVVELEE
-573 SEEVEEIAETEESEE
+573 SEEATEEVAELEEAKESAEEVVELEESEE
-588 VEEIAEAEESEEV
+588 AAEEVVELEKSEEAIEEVVELEESEEATEEVV
-601 EVIAEAEESEEVEVT
+601 ESEEAAEEVAELEEAKEAEEVAELEGTKEEEPISQETVIEETMNTDLVENTPVAGQPVISQQ
-616 TETEES
+616 ETI
-622 EEVEVTAETEES
+622 T
-634 EEVEVT
+634 
-640 AEAEESEEV
+640 
-649 EVTAE
+649 
-654 TEEFEEVK
+654 FK
-662 VIAEAEESEEV
+662 
-673 EEIAEA
+673 
-679 EESEVEAFVELEETQ
+679 EESEVFVPVSET
-694 PEMVLDEAI
+694 
-703 EQKSEFIHVAEADE
+703 DE
-717 QTKKDVQSFANVL
+717 QTKKDVQNFANVL
-730 IAETEE
+730 I
-736 NKLVVEEALVAEE
+736 EEAEEKKQVAEE
-749 QPVVEEAPIAEGK
+749 QP
-762 PVVEEA
+762 
-768 PVAEEQLVV
+768 
-777 EEALVAEEQPVVE
+777 ALQ
-790 EAPIAEGK
+790 I
-798 SVVEEAPVA
+798 
-807 EEQLVVEETTI
+807 
-818 AEEKPVVPKEE
+818 EE

-840 NVVMLKQDRTRLMER
+840 NVVMLKQDRKKLMER
-855 HAARTSVMQPS
+855 HAARTNVMQS
-866 MGERVENKPVHQVE
+866 TVSERVEEKPMQQMVVEPQVEGKPVQQMVVEPQVE
-880 ESPVQQ
+880 EKPVQQMVVEPQVEEKPVQQ
-886 VVVESRVEEQPVKQV
+886 VVVEP
-901 VVDPQVEEQPMQQ
+901 
-914 VVVEPQV
+914 
-921 EEQPMQQVVV
+921 
-931 EPQVKEQPMQQVVVE
+931 
-946 PQVEVQPM
+946 
-954 QQVVVE
+954 
-960 PQVKEQPMQQV
+960 
-971 VVEPQVKEQPMQQV
+971 
-985 VVEPQVEEQLGQ
+985 
-997 QMVVESQVEE
+997 QVEE
-1007 KPMQQVVVEQV
+1007 KPMQQVVVKQV
-1018 QKPISSTEVQEKAYV
+1018 QEPISSMEVQEKAYV

-1048 PTYTVPPLA
+1048 PTYAIPPLT
-1057 LLSIPRQ
+1057 LLSVPQQ
-1064 AALDNKEWLEEQK
+1064 AALDNTEWLEEQK
-1077 ELLDTTF
+1077 ELLNTTF

-1295 EREIPGETLPYI
+1295 GREIPGETLPYI

-1416 EIEKTVDHVKKQ
+1416 EIEKTVDHVRKQ

-1433 LFQQEDLLAKTEQS
+1433 LFKQEDLLAKTEQA

-1493 GIISEARGTKPRDV
+1493 GIISEGRGTKPRDV

>member
-18 MNKEVPKQIESQ
+18 MNKEAMKQIESQ

-61 DDGFDEDDVREQ
+61 DDGFDEDDVREL
-73 PRFEEQ
+73 PHFEEQ
-79 HVQSGVYE
+79 PVQRGIYE
-87 DQPTQRGI
+87 EQPTQRGI
-95 KVERSRRPYVEKVVA
+95 KVERSRRQYVENAVS

-119 EPDPEPVVKKVSVP
+119 EPDPEPVVKKVSVSP
-133 SQESSRRPFRPTE
+133 QESSRRPFRPTE

-159 EKKVEK
+159 EKKEEK

-193 YTLSAFS
+193 YTLSYFS
-200 EGQTTTPSSSGRAG
+200 EGKAPTSSSHQDVD
-214 NQQEEQNHSKK
+214 QQGQQSKK

-251 KEVVQEINT
+251 KEVIQEINT
-260 PQEVSADEFLHK
+260 PQEVSADELLHK
-272 TIAERTED
+272 TVAERMED
-280 AGKEKDVVVSNENS
+280 AEQEKDVVVLNENI

-302 QVEHEDTILAEEMKC
+302 KVEHEDTILSEEIKC
-317 NTEIEKQTSEE
+317 NTEIEQPIMEVEKQAPEE

-343 VEIPEEFAEIAETEE
+343 VEIPEELGEVAEVMAEAEETEEAEVMAEAEVVAEAEETEEAEVMVEAEETEEAEVIAETEG
-358 PEVEVTAET
+358 
-367 EESEEVEVTAETEES
+367 
-382 EEVEV
+382 
-387 IAEAEESEEVEVTA
+387 
-401 ETEESEEVEVTAETE
+401 
-416 ESEEVEVTAEAEE
+416 
-429 SEEVEVTAETEEFE
+429 
-443 EVKVIAEAEESEE
+443 
-456 AEVTTE
+456 
-462 TEESEEVEEIAETE
+462 
-476 ESEEVEEIAEA
+476 
-487 EESEEVEVIAEAEE
+487 
-501 SEEVEVTTETEE
+501 
-513 SEEVEVTAETEESEE
+513 
-528 VEVTAEAE
+528 
-536 ESEEVEVTAET
+536 
-547 EEFEEVKVIAEA
+547 
-559 EESEEAEVTTETEE
+559 
-573 SEEVEEIAETEESEE
+573 
-588 VEEIAEAEESEEV
+588 
-601 EVIAEAEESEEVEVT
+601 
-616 TETEES
+616 
-622 EEVEVTAETEES
+622 
-634 EEVEVT
+634 
-640 AEAEESEEV
+640 
-649 EVTAE
+649 
-654 TEEFEEVK
+654 
-662 VIAEAEESEEV
+662 
-673 EEIAEA
+673 
-679 EESEVEAFVELEETQ
+679 SEVEAIVELEETQ
-694 PEMVLDEAI
+694 QEMVLDEAI
-703 EQKSEFIHVAEADE
+703 EQKNEFIHVAEADE
-717 QTKKDVQSFANVL
+717 QTMEDVQSFANVL

-736 NKLVVEEALVAEE
+736 SKPVAEEGPVAEE
-749 QPVVEEAPIAEGK
+749 QPVVEEG
-762 PVVEEA
+762 
-768 PVAEEQLVV
+768 PVAK
-777 EEALVAEEQPVVE
+777 EQPIV
-790 EAPIAEGK
+790 
-798 SVVEEAPVA
+798 
-807 EEQLVVEETTI
+807 Q
-818 AEEKPVVPKEE
+818 KEE

-855 HAARTSVMQPS
+855 HAARTSAMQSS
-866 MGERVENKPVHQVE
+866 MSERVENKPVHQLEEQPTQQMVVEPRVE
-880 ESPVQQ
+880 EQPTQQMVVEPRVEEQPVQQ
-886 VVVESRVEEQPVKQV
+886 VVVE
-901 VVDPQVEEQPMQQ
+901 PQVEEKPMQQVVVEPQVEEKPMQQVVVEPQVEEKPMQQ

-921 EEQPMQQVVV
+921 EEQPA
-931 EPQVKEQPMQQVVVE
+931 
-946 PQVEVQPM
+946 
-954 QQVVVE
+954 
-960 PQVKEQPMQQV
+960 
-971 VVEPQVKEQPMQQV
+971 
-985 VVEPQVEEQLGQ
+985 Q
-997 QMVVESQVEE
+997 QMVVESRMEEQPVQQMVVESRVEE
-1007 KPMQQVVVEQV
+1007 RPVQQMVAGQV
-1018 QKPISSTEVQEKAYV
+1018 QKPSSSTEPQEKAYV

-1057 LLSIPRQ
+1057 LLSIPQ
-1064 AALDNKEWLEEQK
+1064 QSALDNTEWLEEQK

-1221 YKAKPHEVKLMLIDP
+1221 YKAKPHEVKLILIDP

-1433 LFQQEDLLAKTEQS
+1433 LFKQEDLLAKSEQS
-1447 ESEDELFFDACQFVV
+1447 ESEDELFLDACQFVV

-1493 GIISEARGTKPRDV
+1493 GIISEGRGTKPRDV

-1517 QETNV
+1517 QETNI

>member
-18 MNKEVPKQIESQ
+18 MNKEVPKQVESQ

-47 ASRNAGKCRFPLIP
+47 ASRNAGKCRFPLVP
-61 DDGFDEDDVREQ
+61 DNGFDEEDVIETGH
-73 PRFEEQ
+73 FEEQ
-79 HVQSGVYE
+79 PVQAVTYE
-87 DQPTQRGI
+87 SQPIQRGI
-95 KVERSRRPYVEKVVA
+95 KVERSRRQYVEKVVS
-110 TYEEPEVQY
+110 TYEEPEMQY
-119 EPDPEPVVKKVSVP
+119 EPEREPVVKKASAP
-133 SQESSRRPFRPTE
+133 AQESNRRPFRPTE

-159 EKKVEK
+159 EKKEEK
-165 QEEEKEREDLEISV
+165 QEEVKEREDLEISV

-193 YTLSAFS
+193 YTLSDFS
-200 EGQTTTPSSSGRAG
+200 EGQAPTSSSHEGIDQQ
-214 NQQEEQNHSKK
+214 NQQSKK

-237 NGYEIERQEPVVEE
+237 NGYEIERQEPIVE
-251 KEVVQEINT
+251 EVVQEMSA
-260 PQEVSADEFLHK
+260 PQEVPAAELLHE
-272 TIAERTED
+272 TIAERMED
-280 AGKEKDVVVSNENS
+280 EKQEKDVVAKNI
-294 LQEELVDS
+294 LQAESVDS
-302 QVEHEDTILAEEMKC
+302 KVEHEDTILSEEIKR
-317 NTEIEKQTSEE
+317 NREIEQPTIEVEKQAPEE

-343 VEIPEEFAEIAETEE
+343 VEIPEE
-358 PEVEVTAET
+358 
-367 EESEEVEVTAETEES
+367 
-382 EEVEV
+382 VEV
-387 IAEAEESEEVEVTA
+387 IAEAEESEEVEVIAETEEVEVIAETEAPEEVEVIA
-401 ETEESEEVEVTAETE
+401 ETEESEEVEVIAETEEQKEVEVIAETE
-416 ESEEVEVTAEAEE
+416 ESEEVEVI
-429 SEEVEVTAETEEFE
+429 AETEEQKEVEVIVEAEEQE
-443 EVKVIAEAEESEE
+443 EVEAIAEAEEQ
-456 AEVTTE
+456 
-462 TEESEEVEEIAETE
+462 EEVEA
-476 ESEEVEEIAEA
+476 IAEA
-487 EESEEVEVIAEAEE
+487 EERKEVEVITETEAP
-501 SEEVEVTTETEE
+501 EEVEPV
-513 SEEVEVTAETEESEE
+513 V
-528 VEVTAEAE
+528 
-536 ESEEVEVTAET
+536 
-547 EEFEEVKVIAEA
+547 
-559 EESEEAEVTTETEE
+559 
-573 SEEVEEIAETEESEE
+573 
-588 VEEIAEAEESEEV
+588 
-601 EVIAEAEESEEVEVT
+601 
-616 TETEES
+616 
-622 EEVEVTAETEES
+622 
-634 EEVEVT
+634 
-640 AEAEESEEV
+640 
-649 EVTAE
+649 
-654 TEEFEEVK
+654 
-662 VIAEAEESEEV
+662 
-673 EEIAEA
+673 
-679 EESEVEAFVELEETQ
+679 LEETQ
-694 PEMVLDEAI
+694 QEMVLNEAI
-703 EQKSEFIHVAEADE
+703 EQKNEFIHVAEADE
-717 QTKKDVQSFANVL
+717 QTKKDVQSFADVL
-730 IAETEE
+730 ITEE
-736 NKLVVEEALVAEE
+736 QLVVEETPIVEE
-749 QPVVEEAPIAEGK
+749 QPVAEETPIVEEQ

-768 PVAEEQLVV
+768 PVAEEQ
-777 EEALVAEEQPVVE
+777 PVVE
-790 EAPIAEGK
+790 ET
-798 SVVEEAPVA
+798 PVA
-807 EEQLVVEETTI
+807 EEQLVVEETPV
-818 AEEKPVVPKEE
+818 AEEQSVVEETPIVEEQLVVQKEE

-855 HAARTSVMQPS
+855 HAARTNAMQPS
-866 MGERVENKPVHQVE
+866 MSERVENKSVHQVE
-880 ESPVQQ
+880 EKPMQQVVVEPQVEEKPMQQVVVEPQVEEPQVEEQPVQQ
-886 VVVESRVEEQPVKQV
+886 VVVE
-901 VVDPQVEEQPMQQ
+901 PQVEEKPMQQVVVEPQVEEKPMQQ

-921 EEQPMQQVVV
+921 EEQPV
-931 EPQVKEQPMQQVVVE
+931 QQVVVE
-946 PQVEVQPM
+946 PQVE
-954 QQVVVE
+954 E
-960 PQVKEQPMQQV
+960 K
-971 VVEPQVKEQPMQQV
+971 PMQQV
-985 VVEPQVEEQLGQ
+985 VVEPQVEEAQL
-997 QMVVESQVEE
+997 V
-1007 KPMQQVVVEQV
+1007 QQVVAEQV
-1018 QKPISSTEVQEKAYV
+1018 QKPISSTEVEEKAYV

-1048 PTYTVPPLA
+1048 PTYTIPPLT
-1057 LLSIPRQ
+1057 LLSIPQ
-1064 AALDNKEWLEEQK
+1064 QSALDNTEWLEEQK

-1243 YNSVPHLVAPVI
+1243 YNSVPHLVSPVI

-1433 LFQQEDLLAKTEQS
+1433 LFKQEDLLAKTEQA
-1447 ESEDELFFDACQFVV
+1447 ESEDELFLDACQFVV

-1493 GIISEARGTKPRDV
+1493 GIISEGRGTKPRDV

>member
-11 KEEEQTA
+11 KEEEKTA
-18 MNKEVPKQIESQ
+18 MNKEVPKQIASQ

-47 ASRNAGKCRFPLIP
+47 ANRNAGKCRFPLIP
-61 DDGFDEDDVREQ
+61 DNGFDEEDVREL
-73 PRFEEQ
+73 PNFEEQ
-79 HVQSGVYE
+79 TIQRGTYE
-87 DQPTQRGI
+87 EQPTQRGI
-95 KVERSRRPYVEKVVA
+95 KVERSRRSYVETEA
-110 TYEEPEVQY
+110 PTYEEPELQY
-119 EPDPEPVVKKVSVP
+119 EPEPEPVVKKAFVP
-133 SQESSRRPFRPTE
+133 SQESNRRPFRPTE

-159 EKKVEK
+159 ETKVV

-179 EGKSVVDAWLEKKG
+179 EGKAVVDAWLEKKG
-193 YTLSAFS
+193 YTLSDFS
-200 EGQTTTPSSSGRAG
+200 GVLQGSSSVKNGVNERS
-214 NQQEEQNHSKK
+214 NKV
-225 EEKSVVDQWLEK
+225 EEKSVVDTWLEK
-237 NGYEIERQEPVVEE
+237 NGYEVERQAPSLEE
-251 KEVVQEINT
+251 
-260 PQEVSADEFLHK
+260 SLSDDLLHK
-272 TIAERTED
+272 TVGQHVEEEATIVQALKQEQDVVKLSSTED
-280 AGKEKDVVVSNENS
+280 NEET
-294 LQEELVDS
+294 LQEESIDS
-302 QVEHEDTILAEEMKC
+302 KVEHVYSILTEENEC
-317 NTEIEKQTSEE
+317 NTEIEETVAEVAANQVEE
-328 SVIVKAEEKLEETII
+328 ETLEDVVIVKADEKLEETITI
-343 VEIPEEFAEIAETEE
+343 EIPDAFE
-358 PEVEVTAET
+358 
-367 EESEEVEVTAETEES
+367 EESKEAEEVELEEAAELEES
-382 EEVEV
+382 K
-387 IAEAEESEEVEVTA
+387 EAEEAA
-401 ETEESEEVEVTAETE
+401 ELEESK
-416 ESEEVEVTAEAEE
+416 EAEE
-429 SEEVEVTAETEEFE
+429 VVELEES
-443 EVKVIAEAEESEE
+443 KEAEEV
-456 AEVTTE
+456 AEL
-462 TEESEEVEEIAETE
+462 EESEEVEEVVGLEG
-476 ESEEVEEIAEA
+476 SKEA
-487 EESEEVEVIAEAEE
+487 EEAAELEESKEAEE
-501 SEEVEVTTETEE
+501 AAELEE
-513 SEEVEVTAETEESEE
+513 SK
-528 VEVTAEAE
+528 EAE
-536 ESEEVEVTAET
+536 EVVELEESKEAEEVAEL
-547 EEFEEVKVIAEA
+547 
-559 EESEEAEVTTETEE
+559 EESEEAEEVAELEESKEAEEVAELEESKEAEEVVELEEPKEAEEVAELEEPKEAEEVVELEGSEEAEEVVELEGSEEAEEVVELEE
-573 SEEVEEIAETEESEE
+573 SEEAEEVAELEESEE
-588 VEEIAEAEESEEV
+588 AEEAVELEESKEIESVTEFALEETPQEEVIEETMNTGSLENIAVEEQP
-601 EVIAEAEESEEVEVT
+601 VISQQ
-616 TETEES
+616 ETI
-622 EEVEVTAETEES
+622 
-634 EEVEVT
+634 
-640 AEAEESEEV
+640 
-649 EVTAE
+649 
-654 TEEFEEVK
+654 EFM
-662 VIAEAEESEEV
+662 
-673 EEIAEA
+673 
-679 EESEVEAFVELEETQ
+679 EESEVFV
-694 PEMVLDEAI
+694 PV
-703 EQKSEFIHVAEADE
+703 SEADE

-730 IAETEE
+730 IEEAEE
-736 NKLVVEEALVAEE
+736 KKQVVEE
-749 QPVVEEAPIAEGK
+749 QPAA
-762 PVVEEA
+762 
-768 PVAEEQLVV
+768 Q
-777 EEALVAEEQPVVE
+777 
-790 EAPIAEGK
+790 
-798 SVVEEAPVA
+798 
-807 EEQLVVEETTI
+807 
-818 AEEKPVVPKEE
+818 KEE

-840 NVVMLKQDRTRLMER
+840 NVVMLKQDRKKLMER
-855 HAARTSVMQPS
+855 HAVRTNVTQSTV
-866 MGERVENKPVHQVE
+866 GERVTEKPM
-880 ESPVQQ
+880 QQ
-886 VVVESRVEEQPVKQV
+886 VVVETQVEEKPMQQV
-901 VVDPQVEEQPMQQ
+901 VVETQAEEKPMQQVVVEAQVEEKPMQQVVVEAQVEEKPMQQ

-921 EEQPMQQVVV
+921 EE
-931 EPQVKEQPMQQVVVE
+931 
-946 PQVEVQPM
+946 
-954 QQVVVE
+954 
-960 PQVKEQPMQQV
+960 
-971 VVEPQVKEQPMQQV
+971 
-985 VVEPQVEEQLGQ
+985 
-997 QMVVESQVEE
+997 
-1007 KPMQQVVVEQV
+1007 KPMQQVVVAEQ
-1018 QKPISSTEVQEKAYV
+1018 VQEKAYV
-1033 VNQRENDMRNVLQTP
+1033 VNQKENDMRNVLQTP
-1048 PTYTVPPLA
+1048 PKYEFPPLT
-1057 LLSIPRQ
+1057 LLSIPQQ
-1064 AALDNKEWLEEQK
+1064 AALDNTEWLEEQE
-1077 ELLDTTF
+1077 ELLNTTF

-1221 YKAKPHEVKLMLIDP
+1221 YKAKPHEVKLILIDP

-1295 EREIPGETLPYI
+1295 GREIPGETLPYI

-1362 IPTRIAFTVSSQVDS
+1362 IPTRISFTVSSQVDS

-1416 EIEKTVDHVKKQ
+1416 EIERTVDHVKKQ

-1433 LFQQEDLLAKTEQS
+1433 LFKQEDLLAKSEQS

>member
-47 ASRNAGKCRFPLIP
+47 ASRNAGKCRFPLVP
-61 DDGFDEDDVREQ
+61 DNGFDEEDESEVN
-73 PRFEEQ
+73 RFEEQ
-79 HVQSGVYE
+79 PVQGVAYE
-87 DQPTQRGI
+87 EPTAQRGI
-95 KVERSRRPYVEKVVA
+95 KVERSRRPYVEKVVS
-110 TYEEPEVQY
+110 TYEELEVQY
-119 EPDPEPVVKKVSVP
+119 EPVRESVVKKASAP
-133 SQESSRRPFRPTE
+133 SQESNRRPFRPTE

-165 QEEEKEREDLEISV
+165 QEEVKEREDLEISV

-193 YTLSAFS
+193 YKLSDFS
-200 EGQTTTPSSSGRAG
+200 EGQAPTSSSHRAA
-214 NQQEEQNHSKK
+214 NQQGEQQYEENKK

-237 NGYEIERQEPVVEE
+237 NGYEIERQVPLVEE
-251 KEVVQEINT
+251 KEVIKEMST
-260 PQEVSADEFLHK
+260 PQEVSADELLHK
-272 TIAERTED
+272 TVAEQMES
-280 AGKEKDVVVSNENS
+280 AKLEKDVVVLNENN
-294 LQEELVDS
+294 LQEELVAS
-302 QVEHEDTILAEEMKC
+302 KVEHEDTILSEEIKR
-317 NTEIEKQTSEE
+317 NTEIKQPTIEVEKQAPEE

-343 VEIPEEFAEIAETEE
+343 VEIPEEVSKVEVIAETEE
-358 PEVEVTAET
+358 LEEVVMETEAPEEVEVIAET
-367 EESEEVEVTAETEES
+367 EESEEVEVIAETEEVEVIAETKEPEEVVMETEEVEVIAEAEEVEVIVETEESEEVEVIAEAKESEEVEVIAEAKESEEVEVIAEAKESEEVEVIAEAKESEEVEVIAETEESEEVEVIAEAKELEEVEVITETEES

-387 IAEAEESEEVEVTA
+387 IAEAEET
-401 ETEESEEVEVTAETE
+401 
-416 ESEEVEVTAEAEE
+416 
-429 SEEVEVTAETEEFE
+429 
-443 EVKVIAEAEESEE
+443 
-456 AEVTTE
+456 
-462 TEESEEVEEIAETE
+462 
-476 ESEEVEEIAEA
+476 
-487 EESEEVEVIAEAEE
+487 EVIAETKAPV
-501 SEEVEVTTETEE
+501 VETFV
-513 SEEVEVTAETEESEE
+513 AL
-528 VEVTAEAE
+528 
-536 ESEEVEVTAET
+536 
-547 EEFEEVKVIAEA
+547 
-559 EESEEAEVTTETEE
+559 
-573 SEEVEEIAETEESEE
+573 EEIQQE
-588 VEEIAEAEESEEV
+588 
-601 EVIAEAEESEEVEVT
+601 
-616 TETEES
+616 
-622 EEVEVTAETEES
+622 
-634 EEVEVT
+634 
-640 AEAEESEEV
+640 
-649 EVTAE
+649 
-654 TEEFEEVK
+654 
-662 VIAEAEESEEV
+662 
-673 EEIAEA
+673 
-679 EESEVEAFVELEETQ
+679 
-694 PEMVLDEAI
+694 DEAI

-736 NKLVVEEALVAEE
+736 NRRVVEEAQVAEE
-749 QPVVEEAPIAEGK
+749 QR
-762 PVVEEA
+762 VVEEA
-768 PVAEEQLVV
+768 PVAEEQR
-777 EEALVAEEQPVVE
+777 
-790 EAPIAEGK
+790 
-798 SVVEEAPVA
+798 VVEEAPVV
-807 EEQLVVEETTI
+807 EEQRVVEETPIT
-818 AEEKPVVPKEE
+818 EEQPVVQKEE

-855 HAARTSVMQPS
+855 HAARANAMQPS
-866 MGERVENKPVHQVE
+866 ANVRVENKPVQQEVAEPQVE
-880 ESPVQQ
+880 ERPVQQ
-886 VVVESRVEEQPVKQV
+886 VVAE
-901 VVDPQVEEQPMQQ
+901 PQVEERPVQQVVAEPQVEENPMQQ

-921 EEQPMQQVVV
+921 EERPV
-931 EPQVKEQPMQQVVVE
+931 
-946 PQVEVQPM
+946 
-954 QQVVVE
+954 
-960 PQVKEQPMQQV
+960 
-971 VVEPQVKEQPMQQV
+971 QQV
-985 VVEPQVEEQLGQ
+985 VVEPQVEERPVQ
-997 QMVVESQVEE
+997 QVVVEPQVEE
-1007 KPMQQVVVEQV
+1007 RPVQQVAEPQVEEQPMQQVVVEQV

-1033 VNQRENDMRNVLQTP
+1033 VNQRENDMRNVLHTP

-1057 LLSIPRQ
+1057 LLSIPQ
-1064 AALDNKEWLEEQK
+1064 QSALDNTEWLEEQK

-1387 KLLGRGDMLFLGN
+1387 KLFGRGDMLFLGN

-1433 LFQQEDLLAKTEQS
+1433 LFKQEDLLAKTEQA
-1447 ESEDELFFDACQFVV
+1447 ESEDELFLDACQFVV

-1493 GIISEARGTKPRDV
+1493 GIISEGRGTKPRDV

>member
-11 KEEEQTA
+11 KEEEKTV
-18 MNKEVPKQIESQ
+18 MNKEVPAQIESQ

-61 DDGFDEDDVREQ
+61 DNGFDEEDVREL
-73 PRFEEQ
+73 PNFEEQ
-79 HVQSGVYE
+79 PIQRGAYE
-87 DQPTQRGI
+87 EQPTQRGI
-95 KVERSRRPYVEKVVA
+95 KVERSRRPYVETEA
-110 TYEEPEVQY
+110 PTYEEPELQY
-119 EPDPEPVVKKVSVP
+119 EPEPEPVVKKAFVP
-133 SQESSRRPFRPTE
+133 SQESNRRPFRPTE

-159 EKKVEK
+159 ETKVV

-179 EGKSVVDAWLEKKG
+179 EGKAVVDAWLEKKG
-193 YTLSAFS
+193 YTLSDFS
-200 EGQTTTPSSSGRAG
+200 GVLQGSSSVKNGVNERS
-214 NQQEEQNHSKK
+214 NKV
-225 EEKSVVDQWLEK
+225 EEKSVVDTWLEK
-237 NGYEIERQEPVVEE
+237 NGYEVERQAPSLEE
-251 KEVVQEINT
+251 
-260 PQEVSADEFLHK
+260 SLSDDLLHK
-272 TIAERTED
+272 TVGQHVEKEATIVQALKQEQDVVALSSTED
-280 AGKEKDVVVSNENS
+280 NEET
-294 LQEELVDS
+294 LQEESIDS
-302 QVEHEDTILAEEMKC
+302 KVEHVYSILTEENEC
-317 NTEIEKQTSEE
+317 NTEIEETVAEVAANQVEE
-328 SVIVKAEEKLEETII
+328 ETLEDVVIVKADEKLEETITI
-343 VEIPEEFAEIAETEE
+343 EIPDAFEEAKEAEEVAELEE
-358 PEVEVTAET
+358 AKEAEEVVDLEEAKEAEEVAELEEAKEAEEVVDLEETKEAEVVELEEAKEAEVVEV
-367 EESEEVEVTAETEES
+367 EESEEAEEVVELEES
-382 EEVEV
+382 EEAEEVVEL
-387 IAEAEESEEVEVTA
+387 EESEEAEEVVELEETKEAEVVELEEAKEAEEVVELEEAKEAEVVEV
-401 ETEESEEVEVTAETE
+401 EESEEA
-416 ESEEVEVTAEAEE
+416 EEV
-429 SEEVEVTAETEEFE
+429 VEL
-443 EVKVIAEAEESEE
+443 EESEE
-456 AEVTTE
+456 AEVVE
-462 TEESEEVEEIAETE
+462 LEESK
-476 ESEEVEEIAEA
+476 EA
-487 EESEEVEVIAEAEE
+487 EEVVELEEAKEAEVVEV
-501 SEEVEVTTETEE
+501 
-513 SEEVEVTAETEESEE
+513 
-528 VEVTAEAE
+528 
-536 ESEEVEVTAET
+536 
-547 EEFEEVKVIAEA
+547 
-559 EESEEAEVTTETEE
+559 EESEEAEEVVELEE
-573 SEEVEEIAETEESEE
+573 SKEIESVTEFALEETPQEEVIEETMNTESLENIA
-588 VEEIAEAEESEEV
+588 VEEQP
-601 EVIAEAEESEEVEVT
+601 VISQQ
-616 TETEES
+616 ETI
-622 EEVEVTAETEES
+622 
-634 EEVEVT
+634 
-640 AEAEESEEV
+640 
-649 EVTAE
+649 
-654 TEEFEEVK
+654 EFM
-662 VIAEAEESEEV
+662 
-673 EEIAEA
+673 
-679 EESEVEAFVELEETQ
+679 EESEVFV
-694 PEMVLDEAI
+694 PV
-703 EQKSEFIHVAEADE
+703 SEADE

-730 IAETEE
+730 IEE
-736 NKLVVEEALVAEE
+736 ADEKKQVVEE
-749 QPVVEEAPIAEGK
+749 QPAA
-762 PVVEEA
+762 
-768 PVAEEQLVV
+768 Q
-777 EEALVAEEQPVVE
+777 
-790 EAPIAEGK
+790 
-798 SVVEEAPVA
+798 
-807 EEQLVVEETTI
+807 
-818 AEEKPVVPKEE
+818 KEE

-840 NVVMLKQDRTRLMER
+840 NVVMLKQDRKKLMER
-855 HAARTSVMQPS
+855 HAVRTNVTQSTV
-866 MGERVENKPVHQVE
+866 GERVTEKPM
-880 ESPVQQ
+880 QQ
-886 VVVESRVEEQPVKQV
+886 M
-901 VVDPQVEEQPMQQ
+901 VVDPQVEEKPMQQVAVKAQVEEKPMQQ

-921 EEQPMQQVVV
+921 EESPVQQVIVEPQMEEKPMQQVIVEPQMEEKPMQQVVV
-931 EPQVKEQPMQQVVVE
+931 EA
-946 PQVEVQPM
+946 QVE
-954 QQVVVE
+954 E
-960 PQVKEQPMQQV
+960 K
-971 VVEPQVKEQPMQQV
+971 PMQQV
-985 VVEPQVEEQLGQ
+985 VVEPQVEE
-997 QMVVESQVEE
+997 
-1007 KPMQQVVVEQV
+1007 KPMQQVVVAGQV
-1018 QKPISSTEVQEKAYV
+1018 QESISSTEVQEKAYV
-1033 VNQRENDMRNVLQTP
+1033 VNQKENDMRNVLQAP
-1048 PTYTVPPLA
+1048 PKYELPPLT
-1057 LLSIPRQ
+1057 LLSIPQQ
-1064 AALDNKEWLEEQK
+1064 AALDNTEWLEEQE
-1077 ELLDTTF
+1077 ELLNTTF

-1221 YKAKPHEVKLMLIDP
+1221 YKAKPHEVKLILIDP

-1295 EREIPGETLPYI
+1295 GREIPGETLPYI

-1416 EIEKTVDHVKKQ
+1416 EIERTVDHVKKQ

-1433 LFQQEDLLAKTEQS
+1433 LFKQEDLLAKSEQS

-1462 EQGGAST
+1462 EQRGAST

-1493 GIISEARGTKPRDV
+1493 GIISEGRGTKPRDV

>member
-47 ASRNAGKCRFPLIP
+47 ASRNAGKCRFPLVP
-61 DDGFDEDDVREQ
+61 DNGFDEEDESEVN
-73 PRFEEQ
+73 RFEEQ
-79 HVQSGVYE
+79 PVQGVTYE
-87 DQPTQRGI
+87 EPTAQRGI
-95 KVERSRRPYVEKVVA
+95 KVERSRRPYVEKVVS

-119 EPDPEPVVKKVSVP
+119 EPVRESVVKKASVP
-133 SQESSRRPFRPTE
+133 SQESNRRPFRPTE

-159 EKKVEK
+159 EKKEEK
-165 QEEEKEREDLEISV
+165 QEEVKEREDLEISV

-193 YTLSAFS
+193 YTLSDFS
-200 EGQTTTPSSSGRAG
+200 EGQAPTSSSHRAA
-214 NQQEEQNHSKK
+214 NQQGEQQYEENKK

-237 NGYEIERQEPVVEE
+237 NGYEIERQVPLVEE
-251 KEVVQEINT
+251 KEVIQEMST
-260 PQEVSADEFLHK
+260 PQEVSADELLHK
-272 TIAERTED
+272 TVAEQMES
-280 AGKEKDVVVSNENS
+280 AKLEKDVVVLNENN
-294 LQEELVDS
+294 LQEELVAS
-302 QVEHEDTILAEEMKC
+302 KVEHEDTILSEEIKR
-317 NTEIEKQTSEE
+317 NTEIKQPTIEVEKQAPEE

-343 VEIPEEFAEIAETEE
+343 VEIPEE
-358 PEVEVTAET
+358 V
-367 EESEEVEVTAETEES
+367 SK
-382 EEVEV
+382 VEV
-387 IAEAEESEEVEVTA
+387 I
-401 ETEESEEVEVTAETE
+401 
-416 ESEEVEVTAEAEE
+416 
-429 SEEVEVTAETEEFE
+429 AETEEFE
-443 EVKVIAEAEESEE
+443 EVVMETEAPEEVEVITETEESEE
-456 AEVTTE
+456 AEV
-462 TEESEEVEEIAETE
+462 
-476 ESEEVEEIAEA
+476 IAEA

-501 SEEVEVTTETEE
+501 SEEVEVITETEE
-513 SEEVEVTAETEESEE
+513 LEEVEVI
-528 VEVTAEAE
+528 
-536 ESEEVEVTAET
+536 AET
-547 EEFEEVKVIAEA
+547 EEFEEVVMETEAPEEVEVITET
-559 EESEEAEVTTETEE
+559 EESEEAEV
-573 SEEVEEIAETEESEE
+573 
-588 VEEIAEAEESEEV
+588 IAEAEESEEV
-601 EVIAEAEESEEVEVT
+601 EVIAEAEESEE
-616 TETEES
+616 
-622 EEVEVTAETEES
+622 AE
-634 EEVEVT
+634 
-640 AEAEESEEV
+640 
-649 EVTAE
+649 
-654 TEEFEEVK
+654 
-662 VIAEAEESEEV
+662 VIAEINAPVVETFV
-673 EEIAEA
+673 ALEEIQQE
-679 EESEVEAFVELEETQ
+679 
-694 PEMVLDEAI
+694 DEAI

-717 QTKKDVQSFANVL
+717 QTKKDVQSFADVL
-730 IAETEE
+730 IAE
-736 NKLVVEEALVAEE
+736 E
-749 QPVVEEAPIAEGK
+749 Q

-768 PVAEEQLVV
+768 PVAEEQPVA
-777 EEALVAEEQPVVE
+777 EETLVAEEQRVVE
-790 EAPIAEGK
+790 EAPVVEEQ
-798 SVVEEAPVA
+798 SVVEEAPVV
-807 EEQLVVEETTI
+807 EEQ
-818 AEEKPVVPKEE
+818 PVVQKEE

-855 HAARTSVMQPS
+855 HAARANAMQPS
-866 MGERVENKPVHQVE
+866 ANVRVENKPVQQEVAEPQVE
-880 ESPVQQ
+880 EHPVQQVAAEPQMEEHPVQQEVAEPQVEEHSVQQVVAEPQVEEHLVQQVVAEPQVEERPVQQ
-886 VVVESRVEEQPVKQV
+886 VVAE
-901 VVDPQVEEQPMQQ
+901 PQVEEHPVQQ
-914 VVVEPQV
+914 VVAEPQV
-921 EEQPMQQVVV
+921 EEQPI
-931 EPQVKEQPMQQVVVE
+931 
-946 PQVEVQPM
+946 
-954 QQVVVE
+954 
-960 PQVKEQPMQQV
+960 
-971 VVEPQVKEQPMQQV
+971 
-985 VVEPQVEEQLGQ
+985 
-997 QMVVESQVEE
+997 
-1007 KPMQQVVVEQV
+1007 QQVVVEQV

-1033 VNQRENDMRNVLQTP
+1033 VNQRENDMRNVLHTP

-1057 LLSIPRQ
+1057 LLSIPQ
-1064 AALDNKEWLEEQK
+1064 QSALDNTEWLEEQK

-1433 LFQQEDLLAKTEQS
+1433 LFKQEDLLAKTEQA
-1447 ESEDELFFDACQFVV
+1447 ESEDELFFEACQFVV

-1482 AARLIEEMESQ
+1482 AARLIEEMQSQ

>member
-1 MLDWMKKLFN
+1 
-11 KEEEQTA
+11 
-18 MNKEVPKQIESQ
+18 P
-30 PKIPR
+30 
-35 VNHYTE
+35 
-41 AREAQM
+41 
-47 ASRNAGKCRFPLIP
+47 
-61 DDGFDEDDVREQ
+61 
-73 PRFEEQ
+73 
-79 HVQSGVYE
+79 
-87 DQPTQRGI
+87 
-95 KVERSRRPYVEKVVA
+95 
-110 TYEEPEVQY
+110 
-119 EPDPEPVVKKVSVP
+119 
-133 SQESSRRPFRPTE
+133 
-146 MISPIYGYNRPSV
+146 
-159 EKKVEK
+159 
-165 QEEEKEREDLEISV
+165 
-179 EGKSVVDAWLEKKG
+179 
-193 YTLSAFS
+193 
-200 EGQTTTPSSSGRAG
+200 
-214 NQQEEQNHSKK
+214 
-225 EEKSVVDQWLEK
+225 
-237 NGYEIERQEPVVEE
+237 
-251 KEVVQEINT
+251 
-260 PQEVSADEFLHK
+260 
-272 TIAERTED
+272 
-280 AGKEKDVVVSNENS
+280 
-294 LQEELVDS
+294 
-302 QVEHEDTILAEEMKC
+302 
-317 NTEIEKQTSEE
+317 
-328 SVIVKAEEKLEETII
+328 
-343 VEIPEEFAEIAETEE
+343 
-358 PEVEVTAET
+358 
-367 EESEEVEVTAETEES
+367 
-382 EEVEV
+382 
-387 IAEAEESEEVEVTA
+387 
-401 ETEESEEVEVTAETE
+401 
-416 ESEEVEVTAEAEE
+416 
-429 SEEVEVTAETEEFE
+429 
-443 EVKVIAEAEESEE
+443 
-456 AEVTTE
+456 
-462 TEESEEVEEIAETE
+462 
-476 ESEEVEEIAEA
+476 
-487 EESEEVEVIAEAEE
+487 
-501 SEEVEVTTETEE
+501 
-513 SEEVEVTAETEESEE
+513 
-528 VEVTAEAE
+528 
-536 ESEEVEVTAET
+536 
-547 EEFEEVKVIAEA
+547 
-559 EESEEAEVTTETEE
+559 
-573 SEEVEEIAETEESEE
+573 
-588 VEEIAEAEESEEV
+588 
-601 EVIAEAEESEEVEVT
+601 
-616 TETEES
+616 
-622 EEVEVTAETEES
+622 
-634 EEVEVT
+634 
-640 AEAEESEEV
+640 
-649 EVTAE
+649 
-654 TEEFEEVK
+654 
-662 VIAEAEESEEV
+662 
-673 EEIAEA
+673 
-679 EESEVEAFVELEETQ
+679 
-694 PEMVLDEAI
+694 
-703 EQKSEFIHVAEADE
+703 
-717 QTKKDVQSFANVL
+717 
-730 IAETEE
+730 
-736 NKLVVEEALVAEE
+736 VAEE
-749 QPVVEEAPIAEGK
+749 QPVVEEGP
-762 PVVEEA
+762 
-768 PVAEEQLVV
+768 
-777 EEALVAEEQPVVE
+777 VAEEQPVVE
-790 EAPIAEGK
+790 EG
-798 SVVEEAPVA
+798 PVA
-807 EEQLVVEETTI
+807 EEQPVAEEGPAAEEQPVVEEG
-818 AEEKPVVPKEE
+818 PVAKEQPIVQKEE

-855 HAARTSVMQPS
+855 HAARTSAMQSS
-866 MGERVENKPVHQVE
+866 MSERVENKPVHQLEEQPTQQMVVEPRVE
-880 ESPVQQ
+880 EQPTQQMVVEPRVEETPVQQ
-886 VVVESRVEEQPVKQV
+886 VVVE
-901 VVDPQVEEQPMQQ
+901 PQVEEKPIQQVVVEPQVEEKPMQQ

-921 EEQPMQQVVV
+921 EEQPA
-931 EPQVKEQPMQQVVVE
+931 
-946 PQVEVQPM
+946 
-954 QQVVVE
+954 
-960 PQVKEQPMQQV
+960 
-971 VVEPQVKEQPMQQV
+971 
-985 VVEPQVEEQLGQ
+985 Q
-997 QMVVESQVEE
+997 QMVVESRMEEQPVQQMVVESRVEE
-1007 KPMQQVVVEQV
+1007 RPVQQMVAGQV
-1018 QKPISSTEVQEKAYV
+1018 QKPSSSTEPQEKAYV

-1057 LLSIPRQ
+1057 LLSIPQ
-1064 AALDNKEWLEEQK
+1064 QSALDNTEWLEEQK

-1221 YKAKPHEVKLMLIDP
+1221 YKAKPHEVKLILIDP

-1433 LFQQEDLLAKTEQS
+1433 LFKQEDLLAKSEQS
-1447 ESEDELFFDACQFVV
+1447 ESEDELFLDACQFVV

-1493 GIISEARGTKPRDV
+1493 GIISEGRGTKPRDV

-1517 QETNV
+1517 QETNI

>member
-47 ASRNAGKCRFPLIP
+47 ASRNAGKCRFPLVP
-61 DDGFDEDDVREQ
+61 DNGFDEEDESEVN
-73 PRFEEQ
+73 RFEEQ
-79 HVQSGVYE
+79 PVQGVTYE
-87 DQPTQRGI
+87 EPTAQRGI
-95 KVERSRRPYVEKVVA
+95 KVERSRRPYVEKVVS

-119 EPDPEPVVKKVSVP
+119 EPVRESVVKKASVP
-133 SQESSRRPFRPTE
+133 SQESNRRPFRPTE

-159 EKKVEK
+159 EKKEEK
-165 QEEEKEREDLEISV
+165 QEEVKEREDLEISV

-193 YTLSAFS
+193 YTLSDFS
-200 EGQTTTPSSSGRAG
+200 EGQAPTSSSHRAA
-214 NQQEEQNHSKK
+214 NQQGEQQYEENKK

-237 NGYEIERQEPVVEE
+237 NGYEIERQVPLVEE
-251 KEVVQEINT
+251 KEVIQEMST
-260 PQEVSADEFLHK
+260 PQEVSADELPHK
-272 TIAERTED
+272 TVAEQMES
-280 AGKEKDVVVSNENS
+280 AKLEKDVVVLNENN
-294 LQEELVDS
+294 LQEELVAS
-302 QVEHEDTILAEEMKC
+302 KVEHEDTILSEEIKR
-317 NTEIEKQTSEE
+317 NTEIKQPTIEVEKQAPEE

-343 VEIPEEFAEIAETEE
+343 VEIPEEVSKVEVIAETEE
-358 PEVEVTAET
+358 FEEVVMETEAPEEVEVITET
-367 EESEEVEVTAETEES
+367 EESEEAEVIAEVEES

-387 IAEAEESEEVEVTA
+387 IAEAEESEEA
-401 ETEESEEVEVTAETE
+401 
-416 ESEEVEVTAEAEE
+416 
-429 SEEVEVTAETEEFE
+429 
-443 EVKVIAEAEESEE
+443 
-456 AEVTTE
+456 
-462 TEESEEVEEIAETE
+462 
-476 ESEEVEEIAEA
+476 
-487 EESEEVEVIAEAEE
+487 EVIAEINAPV
-501 SEEVEVTTETEE
+501 VETFV
-513 SEEVEVTAETEESEE
+513 AL
-528 VEVTAEAE
+528 
-536 ESEEVEVTAET
+536 
-547 EEFEEVKVIAEA
+547 
-559 EESEEAEVTTETEE
+559 
-573 SEEVEEIAETEESEE
+573 EEIQQE
-588 VEEIAEAEESEEV
+588 
-601 EVIAEAEESEEVEVT
+601 
-616 TETEES
+616 
-622 EEVEVTAETEES
+622 
-634 EEVEVT
+634 
-640 AEAEESEEV
+640 
-649 EVTAE
+649 
-654 TEEFEEVK
+654 
-662 VIAEAEESEEV
+662 
-673 EEIAEA
+673 
-679 EESEVEAFVELEETQ
+679 
-694 PEMVLDEAI
+694 DEAI

-717 QTKKDVQSFANVL
+717 QTKKDVQSFADVL
-730 IAETEE
+730 IAEEQP
-736 NKLVVEEALVAEE
+736 VVEEAPVAEEQQVVEEAPVVEEQSVVEEAPVVEEQRVVEEAPVAEEQQVVEEAPVVEEQSVVEEAPVVEEQRVVEEAPVAEE
-749 QPVVEEAPIAEGK
+749 QPVVEEAP
-762 PVVEEA
+762 VVEEQSVVEEQ
-768 PVAEEQLVV
+768 PVAEETP
-777 EEALVAEEQPVVE
+777 VAEEQPVV
-790 EAPIAEGK
+790 
-798 SVVEEAPVA
+798 
-807 EEQLVVEETTI
+807 Q
-818 AEEKPVVPKEE
+818 KEE

-855 HAARTSVMQPS
+855 HAARANAMKPS
-866 MGERVENKPVHQVE
+866 ANVRVENKPVQQEVAEPQVE
-880 ESPVQQ
+880 EHPVQQ
-886 VVVESRVEEQPVKQV
+886 VVAEPQMEEHPVQQV
-901 VVDPQVEEQPMQQ
+901 VAEPQVEKHPVQQVVEKPQVEEHPVQQ
-914 VVVEPQV
+914 VVAEPQV
-921 EEQPMQQVVV
+921 EEQPMQQVVA
-931 EPQVKEQPMQQVVVE
+931 E
-946 PQVEVQPM
+946 PQVEEHPVQQEVAEPQVEEHPV
-954 QQVVVE
+954 QQVVA
-960 PQVKEQPMQQV
+960 
-971 VVEPQVKEQPMQQV
+971 
-985 VVEPQVEEQLGQ
+985 EPQVEEQ
-997 QMVVESQVEE
+997 
-1007 KPMQQVVVEQV
+1007 PIQQVVVEQV

-1033 VNQRENDMRNVLQTP
+1033 VNQRENDMRNVLHTP

-1057 LLSIPRQ
+1057 LLSIPQ
-1064 AALDNKEWLEEQK
+1064 QSALDNTEWLEEQK

-1433 LFQQEDLLAKTEQS
+1433 LFKQEDLLAKTEQA
-1447 ESEDELFFDACQFVV
+1447 ESEDELFLEACQFVV

-1482 AARLIEEMESQ
+1482 AARLIEEMQSQ

>member
-11 KEEEQTA
+11 KEEEKTV
-18 MNKEVPKQIESQ
+18 MNKEVPAQIESQ

-61 DDGFDEDDVREQ
+61 DNGFDEEDVREL
-73 PRFEEQ
+73 PNFEEQ
-79 HVQSGVYE
+79 PIQRGAYE
-87 DQPTQRGI
+87 EQPTQRGI
-95 KVERSRRPYVEKVVA
+95 KVERSRRPYVETEA
-110 TYEEPEVQY
+110 PTYEEPELQY
-119 EPDPEPVVKKVSVP
+119 EPEPEPVVKKAFVP
-133 SQESSRRPFRPTE
+133 SQESNRRPFRPTE

-159 EKKVEK
+159 ETKVV
-165 QEEEKEREDLEISV
+165 QEEEKVREDLEISV
-179 EGKSVVDAWLEKKG
+179 EGKAVVDAWLEKKG
-193 YTLSAFS
+193 YTLSDFS
-200 EGQTTTPSSSGRAG
+200 GVLQGSSSVKNGVNERS
-214 NQQEEQNHSKK
+214 NKV
-225 EEKSVVDQWLEK
+225 EEKSVVDTWLEK
-237 NGYEIERQEPVVEE
+237 NGYEVERQAPSLEE
-251 KEVVQEINT
+251 
-260 PQEVSADEFLHK
+260 SLSDDLLHK
-272 TIAERTED
+272 TVGQHVEKEATIVQALKQEQDVVALSSTED
-280 AGKEKDVVVSNENS
+280 NEET
-294 LQEELVDS
+294 LQEESIDS
-302 QVEHEDTILAEEMKC
+302 KVEHVYSILTEENEC
-317 NTEIEKQTSEE
+317 NTEIEETVAEVAANQVEE
-328 SVIVKAEEKLEETII
+328 ETLEDVVIVKADEKLEETITI
-343 VEIPEEFAEIAETEE
+343 EIPDAFEEEAK
-358 PEVEVTAET
+358 
-367 EESEEVEVTAETEES
+367 
-382 EEVEV
+382 
-387 IAEAEESEEVEVTA
+387 EAEEVVELEKPEEAAEEVVELEKPEEA
-401 ETEESEEVEVTAETE
+401 TEEV
-416 ESEEVEVTAEAEE
+416 
-429 SEEVEVTAETEEFE
+429 
-443 EVKVIAEAEESEE
+443 
-456 AEVTTE
+456 
-462 TEESEEVEEIAETE
+462 
-476 ESEEVEEIAEA
+476 
-487 EESEEVEVIAEAEE
+487 
-501 SEEVEVTTETEE
+501 
-513 SEEVEVTAETEESEE
+513 
-528 VEVTAEAE
+528 
-536 ESEEVEVTAET
+536 
-547 EEFEEVKVIAEA
+547 
-559 EESEEAEVTTETEE
+559 
-573 SEEVEEIAETEESEE
+573 
-588 VEEIAEAEESEEV
+588 
-601 EVIAEAEESEEVEVT
+601 
-616 TETEES
+616 
-622 EEVEVTAETEES
+622 
-634 EEVEVT
+634 
-640 AEAEESEEV
+640 
-649 EVTAE
+649 
-654 TEEFEEVK
+654 
-662 VIAEAEESEEV
+662 
-673 EEIAEA
+673 
-679 EESEVEAFVELEETQ
+679 VELEET
-694 PEMVLDEAI
+694 EEAI
-703 EQKSEFIHVAEADE
+703 EEVAELEEAEEATEEVVELEEAEEAAEEVVELEKSEEATEEVVELEETKEATEEVAELEKSEEATEEVVELEEAKEATEEVVELEETKEATEEVVELEESKEAEEVVELEKSEEATEEVAELEGTKEEEPISQETVIEETMNTDLVENTPVAEQPVISQQETITFKEESEVFVPVSETDE
-717 QTKKDVQSFANVL
+717 QTKKDVQNFANVL
-730 IAETEE
+730 I
-736 NKLVVEEALVAEE
+736 EEAEEKKQVAEE
-749 QPVVEEAPIAEGK
+749 QP
-762 PVVEEA
+762 
-768 PVAEEQLVV
+768 
-777 EEALVAEEQPVVE
+777 ALQ
-790 EAPIAEGK
+790 I
-798 SVVEEAPVA
+798 
-807 EEQLVVEETTI
+807 
-818 AEEKPVVPKEE
+818 EE

-840 NVVMLKQDRTRLMER
+840 NVVMLKQDRKKLMER
-855 HAARTSVMQPS
+855 HAARTNVMQS
-866 MGERVENKPVHQVE
+866 TVSERVEEK
-880 ESPVQQ
+880 PVQQ
-886 VVVESRVEEQPVKQV
+886 VVVEPQAEEKPMQQVVVDLQVEEKPVQQV
-901 VVDPQVEEQPMQQ
+901 VVDPQVEEKPVQQVVVDPQVEEKPMQQVVVEAQVEEKPMQQVVVEAQVEEKPMQQVVVEAQVEEKPMQQ

-921 EEQPMQQVVV
+921 EE
-931 EPQVKEQPMQQVVVE
+931 
-946 PQVEVQPM
+946 
-954 QQVVVE
+954 
-960 PQVKEQPMQQV
+960 
-971 VVEPQVKEQPMQQV
+971 
-985 VVEPQVEEQLGQ
+985 
-997 QMVVESQVEE
+997 
-1007 KPMQQVVVEQV
+1007 KPMQQVVVAGQV
-1018 QKPISSTEVQEKAYV
+1018 QESISSTEVQEKAYV
-1033 VNQRENDMRNVLQTP
+1033 VNQKENDMRNVLQAP
-1048 PTYTVPPLA
+1048 PKYELPPLT
-1057 LLSIPRQ
+1057 LLSIPQQ
-1064 AALDNKEWLEEQK
+1064 AALDNTEWLEEQE
-1077 ELLDTTF
+1077 ELLNTTF

-1221 YKAKPHEVKLMLIDP
+1221 YKAKPHEVKLILIDP

-1295 EREIPGETLPYI
+1295 GREIPGETLPYI

-1416 EIEKTVDHVKKQ
+1416 EIERTVDHVKKQ

-1433 LFQQEDLLAKTEQS
+1433 LFKQEDLLAKSEQS

-1493 GIISEARGTKPRDV
+1493 GIISEGRGTKPRDV

>member
-18 MNKEVPKQIESQ
+18 INKEVPKQIESQ
-30 PKIPR
+30 SKIPR

-47 ASRNAGKCRFPLIP
+47 ASRNAGKCRFPLVP
-61 DDGFDEDDVREQ
+61 DNGFDEEDVIATGH
-73 PRFEEQ
+73 FEEQ
-79 HVQSGVYE
+79 PVQVVTYE
-87 DQPTQRGI
+87 NQPTQRGI
-95 KVERSRRPYVEKVVA
+95 KVERSRRQYVEQVVS

-119 EPDPEPVVKKVSVP
+119 EPEREPVVKKASAP
-133 SQESSRRPFRPTE
+133 SQESNRRPFRPTE

-193 YTLSAFS
+193 YTLSDFS
-200 EGQTTTPSSSGRAG
+200 EGQATTSSSHEGVDQRD
-214 NQQEEQNHSKK
+214 QQSKE

-237 NGYEIERQEPVVEE
+237 NGYEIERQEPIVE
-251 KEVVQEINT
+251 KEVVQEISAQQAV
-260 PQEVSADEFLHK
+260 PAGEVPHQ
-272 TIAERTED
+272 TIAERMED
-280 AGKEKDVVVSNENS
+280 AKQESDVVAQNI
-294 LQEELVDS
+294 LQTELVDS
-302 QVEHEDTILAEEMKC
+302 KVEHEDTILSEETKR
-317 NTEIEKQTSEE
+317 NTEIEQPTIEVEKQAPEE
-328 SVIVKAEEKLEETII
+328 SVIVKAEEKLEETIVVEIQEEVEVI
-343 VEIPEEFAEIAETEE
+343 VEAEESEEVEVIAETEE
-358 PEVEVTAET
+358 PEEVEVIAEAEESEEVEVIAET
-367 EESEEVEVTAETEES
+367 EESEEVEVIAETEESEEVEIITETEELEEVEIIAETEEPEEVEVITETEAPEEAEVIAETEES

-387 IAEAEESEEVEVTA
+387 IAEAEELEKVEVIT
-401 ETEESEEVEVTAETE
+401 ETEAP
-416 ESEEVEVTAEAEE
+416 
-429 SEEVEVTAETEEFE
+429 
-443 EVKVIAEAEESEE
+443 EE
-456 AEVTTE
+456 AEPV
-462 TEESEEVEEIAETE
+462 A
-476 ESEEVEEIAEA
+476 
-487 EESEEVEVIAEAEE
+487 
-501 SEEVEVTTETEE
+501 
-513 SEEVEVTAETEESEE
+513 
-528 VEVTAEAE
+528 
-536 ESEEVEVTAET
+536 
-547 EEFEEVKVIAEA
+547 
-559 EESEEAEVTTETEE
+559 
-573 SEEVEEIAETEESEE
+573 
-588 VEEIAEAEESEEV
+588 
-601 EVIAEAEESEEVEVT
+601 
-616 TETEES
+616 
-622 EEVEVTAETEES
+622 
-634 EEVEVT
+634 
-640 AEAEESEEV
+640 
-649 EVTAE
+649 
-654 TEEFEEVK
+654 
-662 VIAEAEESEEV
+662 
-673 EEIAEA
+673 
-679 EESEVEAFVELEETQ
+679 LEETQ
-694 PEMVLDEAI
+694 QEMVLNEAI
-703 EQKSEFIHVAEADE
+703 EQTNEFIHVAEAEE
-717 QTKKDVQSFANVL
+717 QAKKDVQSFADVL
-730 IAETEE
+730 IAEEQR
-736 NKLVVEEALVAEE
+736 VVEEAPIAEE
-749 QPVVEEAPIAEGK
+749 QPVVEEAPIAE
-762 PVVEEA
+762 
-768 PVAEEQLVV
+768 
-777 EEALVAEEQPVVE
+777 EQPIV
-790 EAPIAEGK
+790 
-798 SVVEEAPVA
+798 
-807 EEQLVVEETTI
+807 Q
-818 AEEKPVVPKEE
+818 KEE

-855 HAARTSVMQPS
+855 HAARVNAMQSS
-866 MGERVENKPVHQVE
+866 MSERVENKPVQQVE
-880 ESPVQQ
+880 ETPVPQVEEKPMQQ
-886 VVVESRVEEQPVKQV
+886 VVVE
-901 VVDPQVEEQPMQQ
+901 PQVEEKPMQQ

-921 EEQPMQQVVV
+921 EEQPVQQVA
-931 EPQVKEQPMQQVVVE
+931 
-946 PQVEVQPM
+946 
-954 QQVVVE
+954 
-960 PQVKEQPMQQV
+960 
-971 VVEPQVKEQPMQQV
+971 
-985 VVEPQVEEQLGQ
+985 VEPQVEER
-997 QMVVESQVEE
+997 S
-1007 KPMQQVVVEQV
+1007 MQQVVAEQV
-1018 QKPISSTEVQEKAYV
+1018 QKPTSSTEVQEKAYV

-1048 PTYTVPPLA
+1048 PTYAIPPLT
-1057 LLSIPRQ
+1057 LLSIPQQ
-1064 AALDNKEWLEEQK
+1064 AALDNTEWLDEQK

-1295 EREIPGETLPYI
+1295 GREIPGETLPYI

-1416 EIEKTVDHVKKQ
+1416 EIEKTVDHVRKQ

-1433 LFQQEDLLAKTEQS
+1433 LFKQEDLLAKTEQA

-1493 GIISEARGTKPRDV
+1493 GIISEGRGTKPRDV

>member
-47 ASRNAGKCRFPLIP
+47 ASRNAGKCRFPLVP
-61 DDGFDEDDVREQ
+61 DNGFDEEDESEVN
-73 PRFEEQ
+73 RFEEQ
-79 HVQSGVYE
+79 PVQGVTYE
-87 DQPTQRGI
+87 EPTAQRGI
-95 KVERSRRPYVEKVVA
+95 KVERSRRPYVEKVVS

-119 EPDPEPVVKKVSVP
+119 EPVRESVVKKVSAP
-133 SQESSRRPFRPTE
+133 SQESNRRPFRPTE

-159 EKKVEK
+159 EKKEEK
-165 QEEEKEREDLEISV
+165 QEEVKEREDLEISV

-193 YTLSAFS
+193 YKLSDFS
-200 EGQTTTPSSSGRAG
+200 EGQAPTSSSHRAA
-214 NQQEEQNHSKK
+214 NQQGEQQYEENKK

-237 NGYEIERQEPVVEE
+237 NGYEIERQVPLVEE
-251 KEVVQEINT
+251 KEVIQEMST
-260 PQEVSADEFLHK
+260 PQEVSADELLHK
-272 TIAERTED
+272 TVAEQMES
-280 AGKEKDVVVSNENS
+280 AKLEKDVVVLNENN
-294 LQEELVDS
+294 LQEELVAS
-302 QVEHEDTILAEEMKC
+302 KVEHEDTILSEEIKR
-317 NTEIEKQTSEE
+317 NTEIKQPTIEVEKQAPEE

-343 VEIPEEFAEIAETEE
+343 VEIPEEVSKVEVIAETEE
-358 PEVEVTAET
+358 LEEVVMETEAPEEVEVIAEAKELEEVEVIAET
-367 EESEEVEVTAETEES
+367 EESEEVEVIAEAEESEEAEVIAETEESEEVEVIAKAEELEEVEVIAEAEEVEVIAETEESEEVEVIAEAKESEEVEVIAETEESEEVEVIAEAEESEEAEVITETEES

-387 IAEAEESEEVEVTA
+387 IAEAEESEEVEV
-401 ETEESEEVEVTAETE
+401 
-416 ESEEVEVTAEAEE
+416 
-429 SEEVEVTAETEEFE
+429 
-443 EVKVIAEAEESEE
+443 IAEAEESEE
-456 AEVTTE
+456 AEV
-462 TEESEEVEEIAETE
+462 
-476 ESEEVEEIAEA
+476 IAEA
-487 EESEEVEVIAEAEE
+487 EELEEVEVIAEAEE
-501 SEEVEVTTETEE
+501 T
-513 SEEVEVTAETEESEE
+513 
-528 VEVTAEAE
+528 
-536 ESEEVEVTAET
+536 
-547 EEFEEVKVIAEA
+547 
-559 EESEEAEVTTETEE
+559 
-573 SEEVEEIAETEESEE
+573 
-588 VEEIAEAEESEEV
+588 
-601 EVIAEAEESEEVEVT
+601 EVIAETKASVVETFV
-616 TETEES
+616 
-622 EEVEVTAETEES
+622 AL
-634 EEVEVT
+634 
-640 AEAEESEEV
+640 
-649 EVTAE
+649 
-654 TEEFEEVK
+654 
-662 VIAEAEESEEV
+662 
-673 EEIAEA
+673 EEIQQE
-679 EESEVEAFVELEETQ
+679 
-694 PEMVLDEAI
+694 DEAI

-736 NKLVVEEALVAEE
+736 NRRVVEEAQVAEEQRVVEEAPVVEEQRVVEETPIAEE
-749 QPVVEEAPIAEGK
+749 QPVV
-762 PVVEEA
+762 
-768 PVAEEQLVV
+768 Q
-777 EEALVAEEQPVVE
+777 
-790 EAPIAEGK
+790 
-798 SVVEEAPVA
+798 
-807 EEQLVVEETTI
+807 
-818 AEEKPVVPKEE
+818 KEE

-855 HAARTSVMQPS
+855 HAARANAMQPPANV
-866 MGERVENKPVHQVE
+866 RVENKPVQQEVAEPQVE
-880 ESPVQQ
+880 ERPVQQ
-886 VVVESRVEEQPVKQV
+886 VVAE
-901 VVDPQVEEQPMQQ
+901 PQVEERPVQQVVAEPQVEENPMQQ

-921 EEQPMQQVVV
+921 EERPV
-931 EPQVKEQPMQQVVVE
+931 
-946 PQVEVQPM
+946 
-954 QQVVVE
+954 
-960 PQVKEQPMQQV
+960 
-971 VVEPQVKEQPMQQV
+971 QQV
-985 VVEPQVEEQLGQ
+985 VVEPQVEERPVQ
-997 QMVVESQVEE
+997 QVVVEPQVEE
-1007 KPMQQVVVEQV
+1007 RPVQQVAEPQVEERPVQQVVAEPQVEEQPMQQVVVEQV

-1033 VNQRENDMRNVLQTP
+1033 VNQRENDMRNVLHTP

-1057 LLSIPRQ
+1057 LLSIPQ
-1064 AALDNKEWLEEQK
+1064 QSALDNTEWLEEQK

-1433 LFQQEDLLAKTEQS
+1433 LFKQEDLLAKTEQA
-1447 ESEDELFFDACQFVV
+1447 ESEDELFLDACQFVV

-1493 GIISEARGTKPRDV
+1493 GIISEGRGTKPRDV